1 MAEFKL
7 GRIRFVW
14 KDAWTGSTT
23 YYKDDVISFGGKIY
37 ICVQGHASAA
47 DFFTDLEIVPSKWNL
62 VSDGQTWKG
71 IWTVATTYVYGD
83 IVQYGA
89 RLYIATAVHTSQA
102 TAAAGLEAD
111 IANWDVYAEGLNWK
125 GDWSVATRYI
135 VNDMVKYGGTTYVCN
150 TYHTSAATTTLGLE
164 NDQVKWDT
172 FNQGLD
178 FKTTWI
184 TGAQYKINDVVQ
196 YGAALW
202 ISTAAHT
209 ASALFST
216 DIANWTEFVRGF
228 QFESDW
234 EPLRVYQPGD
244 IVRYGGNQYIALLNH
259 SEKNPYTETA
269 EWQLFTQGIKFLGE
283 WGDDSTQQDYRAG
296 EVVSHGGYTYLCIAD
311 HQNQEP
317 PNVSY
322 WDRLTQGLRWRNIWA
337 DDAEYLLGDL
347 VRYGDNSY
355 ICINQHISEGDDFST
370 ETKVGAGGG
379 AENSRPDLDVT
390 GTYWNIIAVGNEASV
405 LTTKG
410 DLVYYGG
417 AGPARLP
424 VGAEGQVLRVSDQQT
439 PEWAYVGV
447 ADDVYFVATHGADV
461 PAPTNGRTIDKPW
474 KSIRYAAEQVEKGT
488 KNPNAKSLLE
498 INRQFIQRE
507 IVEWTDYQIANTISP
522 YTGSFAYVNDKCERD
537 MGYIV
542 DAIVWDITHGGNVR
556 SREAAL
562 SYINA
567 PGASAYQ
574 NQKTE
579 TVASINYG
587 VSVIASVIAQT
598 APAVNYQT
606 TNGDNSTAIVAQY
619 TDATLI
625 AESVITEITALAKII
640 TDAITA
646 GVDTNVPARLIRNS
660 LIKVATGKYQE
671 VLPIIVPAETC
682 IIGDELRSTAVA
694 PRRASGT
701 TANKFS
707 RNNFTYQLSGNL
719 TPKKDVK
726 YSAKAIERVG
736 AIVGDIVE
744 GITVTGTTGNTQTQ
758 SQLYPLANIQKGHER
773 SAVERLSRMVRRN
786 IDHGVGEKIEARST
800 LPLAAA
806 MATPANGHAR
816 NLLIAN
822 KDFIKAEL
830 IGWIAN
836 QYPNLK
842 YSRTK
847 CSQDTGYI
855 IDSVVYDLTFG
866 GNWQSV
872 NAGEAYY
879 QGAVLQI
886 NSSEKAA
893 TIAAYGELKSLM
905 QTIARNITVTPTYG
919 TGSQVSGTAATVT
932 QSTTIGGLLD
942 DIINIVDNGSGS
954 EAIVYPSITGAS
966 SALQS
971 DSTDL
976 LAQYATIKTSVI
988 DFVNTNFGTYKYNG
1002 AKCRRDSGILQVNSA
1017 YDTALGTNY
1026 NAVRDGISYRRAI
1039 SSYVLNNQLDQT
1051 IGAIKYEKTL
1061 VAALLSDST
1070 AITRNAAYWNEV
1082 VDIIQNNTIDA
1093 ITWSNPGVA
1102 AKTTARTEV
1111 QAARATIIS
1120 NTVGWINSNY
1130 PSLSYNQATCERDLG
1145 YIIDGVSYDI
1155 QYGGNSASIESA
1167 KAYFLG
1173 AVQVLPAGQQA
1184 ATAAA
1189 IIQLSAYIQAEITAG
1204 TESTEANGL
1213 VTIISDVIT
1222 ADSLAGLPTKVYPDY
1237 TWATAA
1243 IDSDADDVIASTTV
1257 VPATL
1262 QYITDTYSGFVY
1274 NHAKCSRDIGY
1285 ILDAA
1290 RIDWCLGTNYASMIA
1305 AYSYLRA
1312 PSTKVVGNQKDATI
1326 AANQY
1331 AGQLAKVTTSEA
1343 AADAQLDAT
1352 MQLVNDI
1359 IYGGANE
1366 ASNTAS
1372 PLFDVASAVR
1382 QLELNKEFIAAEAVA
1397 YVNNYYKDTAT
1408 ATTASSGAI
1417 TVTSTAWLDQNMD
1430 IKFSGTTFGG
1440 VVVGTTYYVKEI
1452 LNATTFTVSATIGG
1466 TALTVTDATGT
1477 LTVEMAYEYS
1487 EVLCKRDVK
1496 SIVEGMKWDLTYSK
1510 NYVREYT
1517 DSVTVT
1523 LPGNYKSKYSARY
1536 YVNSVLG
1543 SQEEDFYYLRNGTG
1557 LRLQTMEGLYG
1568 DLGPASANGTSR
1580 PTGGAYASLDPGW
1593 GPDDTRAWI
1602 TARSPYVQNCTTFGY
1617 GAVGQK
1623 IDGALHNG
1631 GNDSIV
1637 SNDFTQVIS
1646 DGIGAWLLNNGRAE
1660 MVSVFTYYSH
1670 IGYLCETGGRARA
1683 TNGNNSY
1690 GTYGSVA
1697 QGVDPD
1703 ETPVTAIID
1712 NKFQY
1717 NATVGLT
1724 NTDQAGILNLE
1735 YTHAGNDYTEAQIDI
1750 FGAGSNEEIIADEFR
1765 DGAMI
1770 QARVVDDQ
1778 VDGDAGGSSYLIAS
1792 NTAQQG
1798 TTTQLSLAA
1807 TDGNLSTAYPGMKLV
1822 ITGGAGVGQ
1831 YGLIG
1836 TYNSGTKVATVIKET
1851 DGAAGWDHFV
1861 PGTTIITPNSSSTYQ
1876 VEPAISFTV
1885 PAKSATNHTIASNQ
1899 YNDLEFLETAA
1910 QYTALSG
1917 TPSSNGTGATFDV
1930 NRVGLKYYV
1939 SLNAGGSLHTR
1950 LETITIAGTSL
1961 GGATPANDLVITVT
1975 TVTSGAVVDFDISG
1989 LPVGGNYIAVPN
2001 NTAGQYSTDGSTW
2014 SASTFPSSGSG
2025 NWTAV
2030 ASGLQNDGSSV
2041 YKSSAAIAVC
2051 TGSSNTA
2058 VSTNGTTWSAGT
2070 ALPGALNT
2078 ASGQDIAYG
2087 YTGLGVNTFVV
2098 ISESD
2103 NDIAYSLDAGG
2114 TWSLQSAALPNTGF
2128 KAVTYGKGLFV
2139 AVTGGGSTAAA
2150 TSEDGI
2156 TWTARTLPASRDWVD
2171 IAWGNG
2177 RFIAIA
2183 ADNATGAYSMDG
2195 ITWTAL
2201 PIGIASGLPKQITYG
2216 QGMFAVSSTDADG
2229 IAYSEY
2235 GTTPWATQAVTSATG
2250 GYNGIAFGNPNR
2262 TPEFVA
2268 VGTGA
2273 SATNVANCVLGAR
2286 ARGRVSVA
2294 SEKIFA
2300 VRITE
2305 PGSTYASAPTI
2316 TVTDPNNVDDVVI
2329 TARLGNGAL
2338 GTPTVVNPGIGFAT
2352 ATAELNAANSNGNAD
2367 FLQNGSFIAVRRLTE
2382 RPVPGS
2388 NITFASLPN
2397 QYFKLV
2403 NTISFLGTNDG
2414 SYTTFLQVSPSMSI
2428 GDAPVDGDGI
2438 EMRIRFSQVRL
2449 TGHDFLDIG
2458 TGGFVT
2464 TNYPG
2469 TPTVDPDQTKEAFD
2483 ADGGRVFFTATD
2495 QDGNFRVGDLFSI
2508 EQSTGVATLNAEAFN
2523 IAGLQEL
2530 TLGEV
2535 TLGGNSAS
2543 VSEFSTDPFFTANS
2557 DSVVPTQR
2565 AIKAYIE
2572 AQIGGGGA
2580 TLNVNSITAGDIFI
2594 SNNVITT
2601 ASGELINITANMN
2614 FTGSITGLPVAY
2626 NYFLR

>member
-37 ICVQGHASAA
+37 ICVQGHSSAA

-71 IWTVATTYVYGD
+71 TWTTATTYVYGD

-125 GDWSVATRYI
+125 GTWTVSTRYI

-150 TYHTSAATTTLGLE
+150 TYHTSAASDALGLE
-164 NDQVKWDT
+164 NDQSKWDI

-178 FKTTWI
+178 FKTTWS
-184 TGAQYKINDVVQ
+184 TGTQYKINDVVQ

-202 ISTAAHT
+202 ISTSAHT

-216 DIANWTEFVRGF
+216 DIAYWTEFVRGF

-244 IVRYGGNQYIALLNH
+244 IVRYGGNQYIALTNH
-259 SEKNPYTETA
+259 SESNPFTETTD
-269 EWQLFTQGIKFLGE
+269 WQLFTQGIKFLGE

-296 EVVSHGGYTYLCIAD
+296 EVVSHGGYTYLCITD

-317 PNVSY
+317 PNVTY
-322 WDRLTQGLRWRNIWA
+322 WTRLTQGLRWRNTWA

-355 ICINQHISEGDDFST
+355 ICVNQHISEGDDYST

-424 VGAEGQVLRVSDQQT
+424 IGAEGQVLRVSDQQT

-488 KNPNAKSLLE
+488 KNPNARKLLE
-498 INRQFIQRE
+498 LNRQFIQRE
-507 IVEWTDYQIANTISP
+507 IVEWTDNQITNNMAPFT
-522 YTGSFAYVNDKCERD
+522 TSFAYDSAKCERD
-537 MGYIV
+537 MGYII
-542 DAIVWDITHGGNVR
+542 DAAIWDITHGGNVR

-562 SYINA
+562 SYVTDA
-567 PGASAYQ
+567 GQFYTLGQEA
-574 NQKTE
+574 E

-587 VSVIASVIAQT
+587 LTVIASVLAQT

-606 TNGDNSTAIVAQY
+606 LNGDNSTAIVTQH
-619 TDATLI
+619 TDATLL
-625 AESVITEITALAKII
+625 AESVNTEISGLVKIV

-646 GVDTNVPARLIRNS
+646 GVATNIPARLIRNS

-682 IIGDELRSTAVA
+682 IIGDELRSTAVS

-701 TANKFS
+701 TASKLS

-719 TPKKDVK
+719 TPAKDTK
-726 YSAKAIERVG
+726 YSSKAIERVG
-736 AIVGDIVE
+736 AIVGDLVE
-744 GITVTGTTGNTQTQ
+744 GIAVTPTTGNTETQ
-758 SQLYPLANIQKGHER
+758 SALYPFANIDKGHER
-773 SAVERLSRMVRRN
+773 KAVETLARMIRRN
-786 IDHGVGEKIEARST
+786 IDHGVGTKVEARST
-800 LPLAAA
+800 LPLADD
-806 MATPANGHAR
+806 MATPADGHAR

-822 KDFIKAEL
+822 KEFIKAEI
-830 IGWIAN
+830 IGWIAD
-836 QYPNLK
+836 QYPTLK

-847 CSQDTGYI
+847 CMQDTGYI
-855 IDSVVYDLTFG
+855 IDAVVYDLTFG

-886 NSSEKAA
+886 NASEKAA
-893 TIAAYGELKSLM
+893 TIAAYGELKALM
-905 QTIARNITVTPTYG
+905 QTVARNITVTPTYG
-919 TGSQVSGTAATVT
+919 TGSQVAGTAATTT

-966 SALQS
+966 AALQS
-971 DSTDL
+971 DHADIGT
-976 LAQYATIKTSVI
+976 QMATIKSSVTTFI
-988 DFVNTNFGTYKYNG
+988 TANFPSLTYDS
-1002 AKCRRDSGILQVNSA
+1002 AKC
-1017 YDTALGTNY
+1017 
-1026 NAVRDGISYRRAI
+1026 
-1039 SSYVLNNQLDQT
+1039 
-1051 IGAIKYEKTL
+1051 E
-1061 VAALLSDST
+1061 
-1070 AITRNAAYWNEV
+1070 
-1082 VDIIQNNTIDA
+1082 
-1093 ITWSNPGVA
+1093 
-1102 AKTTARTEV
+1102 
-1111 QAARATIIS
+1111 
-1120 NTVGWINSNY
+1120 
-1130 PSLSYNQATCERDLG
+1130 
-1145 YIIDGVSYDI
+1145 
-1155 QYGGNSASIESA
+1155 
-1167 KAYFLG
+1167 
-1173 AVQVLPAGQQA
+1173 
-1184 ATAAA
+1184 
-1189 IIQLSAYIQAEITAG
+1189 
-1204 TESTEANGL
+1204 
-1213 VTIISDVIT
+1213 
-1222 ADSLAGLPTKVYPDY
+1222 
-1237 TWATAA
+1237 
-1243 IDSDADDVIASTTV
+1243 
-1257 VPATL
+1257 
-1262 QYITDTYSGFVY
+1262 
-1274 NHAKCSRDIGY
+1274 RDIGY

-1290 RIDWCLGTNYASMIA
+1290 RYDFCLDTNYASMIA
-1305 AYSYLRA
+1305 AYSYKRA
-1312 PSTKVVGNQKDATI
+1312 PSKKVLGDQKDATI
-1326 AANQY
+1326 ASNEY
-1331 AGQLAKVTTSEA
+1331 ARTLARAVTSEA
-1343 AADAQLDAT
+1343 AAIAQIDNT

-1359 IYGGANE
+1359 IYGGGNE
-1366 ASNTAS
+1366 AANKAS
-1372 PLFDVASAVR
+1372 PDFDVASAIR
-1382 QLELNKEFIAAEAVA
+1382 QLELNKEFIASEAVA

-1408 ATTASSGAI
+1408 ATTDSTDAI
-1417 TVTSTAWLDQNMD
+1417 TITSTAWLEQNMD

-1440 VVVGTTYYVKEI
+1440 ISTSTTYYVKEI
-1452 LNATTFTVSATIGG
+1452 LSATTFTVSTTIGG
-1466 TALTVTDATGT
+1466 TALDVSDATGT
-1477 LTVEMAYEYS
+1477 LTVEMAYEYNA
-1487 EVLCKRDVK
+1487 VLCKRDVRT
-1496 SIVEGMKWDLTYSK
+1496 IVDAMKWDLNYPK

-1517 DSVTVT
+1517 NSITVS
-1523 LPGNYKSKYSARY
+1523 LPANYKSKYCARY
-1536 YVNSVLG
+1536 YVNSVIG

-1593 GPDDTRAWI
+1593 GPADERVWI

-1623 IDGALHNG
+1623 IDGALHDG

-1697 QGVDPD
+1697 EGVDPD

-1778 VDGDAGGSSYLIAS
+1778 EDGDAGGSSYLIAS

-1798 TTTQLSLAA
+1798 TNTQLSLAA

-1831 YGLIG
+1831 YGLID

-1851 DGAAGWDHFV
+1851 DGVAGWDHFV

-1876 VEPAISFTV
+1876 IEPAISFTV
-1885 PAKSATNHTIASNQ
+1885 PAKSATNHSIASNQ
-1899 YNDLEFLETAA
+1899 YNDVEYLETAA

-1917 TPSSNGTGATFDV
+1917 TTSSNGTGATFDV

-1961 GGATPANDLVITVT
+1961 GGATPANDLVITAT

-2087 YTGLGVNTFVV
+2087 YTGVGVNTFVV
-2098 ISESD
+2098 VSESD
-2103 NDIAYSLDAGG
+2103 TDIAYSLDAGG
-2114 TWSLQSAALPNTGF
+2114 TWTLQSAALPNTGF

-2139 AVTGGGSTAAA
+2139 AVTGGGSTSAA

-2171 IAWGNG
+2171 VVWGNG

-2201 PIGIASGLPKQITYG
+2201 TIGLASGLPKQITYG

-2305 PGSTYASAPTI
+2305 PGSTYSSAPTI

-2329 TARLGNGAL
+2329 TARLGDGAL

-2388 NITFASLPN
+2388 NVTFASLPN

-2428 GDAPVDGDGI
+2428 GDAPVNGDAI
-2438 EMRIRFSQVRL
+2438 DMRIRFSQVRL

-2469 TPTVDPDQTKEAFD
+2469 TPTVDPDQTKESFD

>member
-37 ICVQGHASAA
+37 ICVQGHSSAA

-71 IWTVATTYVYGD
+71 TWTTATTYVYGD

-125 GDWSVATRYI
+125 GTWTVSTRYI

-150 TYHTSAATTTLGLE
+150 TYHTSAASDALGLE
-164 NDQVKWDT
+164 NDQSKWDI

-178 FKTTWI
+178 FKTTWS
-184 TGAQYKINDVVQ
+184 TGTQYKINDVVQ

-202 ISTAAHT
+202 ISTSAHT

-216 DIANWTEFVRGF
+216 DIAYWTEFVRGF

-244 IVRYGGNQYIALLNH
+244 IVRYGGNQYIALTNH
-259 SEKNPYTETA
+259 SESNPFTETTD
-269 EWQLFTQGIKFLGE
+269 WQLFTQGIKFLGE

-296 EVVSHGGYTYLCIAD
+296 EVVSHGGYTYLCITD

-317 PNVSY
+317 PNVTY
-322 WDRLTQGLRWRNIWA
+322 WTRLTQGLRWRNTWA

-355 ICINQHISEGDDFST
+355 ICVNQHISEGDDYST

-424 VGAEGQVLRVSDQQT
+424 IGAEGQVLRVSDQQT

-488 KNPNAKSLLE
+488 KNPNSRKLLE
-498 INRQFIQRE
+498 LNRQFIQRE
-507 IVEWTDYQIANTISP
+507 IVEWTDNQITNSVAPFT
-522 YTGSFAYVNDKCERD
+522 TAFAYDSAKCERD
-537 MGYIV
+537 MGYII
-542 DAIVWDITHGGNVR
+542 DAAIWDITHGGNVR

-562 SYINA
+562 SYVTDA
-567 PGASAYQ
+567 GQFYTLGQEA
-574 NQKTE
+574 E

-587 VSVIASVIAQT
+587 LTVIASVLAQT

-606 TNGDNSTAIVAQY
+606 LNGDNSTAIVTQH
-619 TDATLI
+619 TDATLL
-625 AESVITEITALAKII
+625 AESVNTEISGLVKIV

-646 GVDTNVPARLIRNS
+646 GVATNIPARLIRNS

-682 IIGDELRSTAVA
+682 IIGDELRSTAVS

-701 TANKFS
+701 TASKLS

-719 TPKKDVK
+719 TPAKDTK
-726 YSAKAIERVG
+726 YSSKAIERVG
-736 AIVGDIVE
+736 AIVGDLVE
-744 GITVTGTTGNTQTQ
+744 GVTVTPTTGNTETQ
-758 SQLYPLANIQKGHER
+758 SALYPFANIDKGHER
-773 SAVERLSRMVRRN
+773 KAVETLARMIRRN
-786 IDHGVGEKIEARST
+786 IDHGVGTKVEARST
-800 LPLAAA
+800 LPLADD
-806 MATPANGHAR
+806 MGTPADGHAR

-830 IGWIAN
+830 IGWIAD
-836 QYPNLK
+836 QYPTLK

-847 CSQDTGYI
+847 CMQDTGYI

-886 NSSEKAA
+886 NASEKAA
-893 TIAAYGELKSLM
+893 TIAAYGELKALM
-905 QTIARNITVTPTYG
+905 QTVARNITVTPTYG
-919 TGSQVSGTAATVT
+919 TGSQVAGTAATTT

-966 SALQS
+966 AALQS
-971 DSTDL
+971 DHADIGT
-976 LAQYATIKTSVI
+976 QMATIKSSVTTFI
-988 DFVNTNFGTYKYNG
+988 TANFPSLTYDS
-1002 AKCRRDSGILQVNSA
+1002 AKC
-1017 YDTALGTNY
+1017 
-1026 NAVRDGISYRRAI
+1026 
-1039 SSYVLNNQLDQT
+1039 
-1051 IGAIKYEKTL
+1051 E
-1061 VAALLSDST
+1061 
-1070 AITRNAAYWNEV
+1070 
-1082 VDIIQNNTIDA
+1082 
-1093 ITWSNPGVA
+1093 
-1102 AKTTARTEV
+1102 
-1111 QAARATIIS
+1111 
-1120 NTVGWINSNY
+1120 
-1130 PSLSYNQATCERDLG
+1130 
-1145 YIIDGVSYDI
+1145 
-1155 QYGGNSASIESA
+1155 
-1167 KAYFLG
+1167 
-1173 AVQVLPAGQQA
+1173 
-1184 ATAAA
+1184 
-1189 IIQLSAYIQAEITAG
+1189 
-1204 TESTEANGL
+1204 
-1213 VTIISDVIT
+1213 
-1222 ADSLAGLPTKVYPDY
+1222 
-1237 TWATAA
+1237 
-1243 IDSDADDVIASTTV
+1243 
-1257 VPATL
+1257 
-1262 QYITDTYSGFVY
+1262 
-1274 NHAKCSRDIGY
+1274 RDIGY

-1290 RIDWCLGTNYASMIA
+1290 RYDFCLDTNYASMVA
-1305 AYSYLRA
+1305 AYSYKRA
-1312 PSTKVVGNQKDATI
+1312 PSKKVLGDQKDATI
-1326 AANQY
+1326 ASNEY
-1331 AGQLAKVTTSEA
+1331 ARTLARAVTSEA
-1343 AADAQLDAT
+1343 TAIAQIDNT

-1359 IYGGANE
+1359 IYGGGNE
-1366 ASNTAS
+1366 AANKAS
-1372 PLFDVASAVR
+1372 PDFDVASAIR
-1382 QLELNKEFIAAEAVA
+1382 QLELNKEFIASEAVA

-1408 ATTASSGAI
+1408 ATTDSTDAI
-1417 TVTSTAWLDQNMD
+1417 TITSTAWLEQNMD

-1440 VVVGTTYYVKEI
+1440 ISTSTTYYVKEI
-1452 LNATTFTVSATIGG
+1452 LSATTFTVSTTIGG
-1466 TALTVTDATGT
+1466 TALDVSDATGT
-1477 LTVEMAYEYS
+1477 LTVEMAYEYNA
-1487 EVLCKRDVK
+1487 VLCKRDVRT
-1496 SIVEGMKWDLTYSK
+1496 IVDAMKWDLNYPK

-1517 DSVTVT
+1517 NSITVS
-1523 LPGNYKSKYSARY
+1523 LPANYKSKYCARY
-1536 YVNSVLG
+1536 YVNSVIG

-1593 GPDDTRAWI
+1593 GPADERVWI

-1623 IDGALHNG
+1623 IDGALHDG

-1697 QGVDPD
+1697 EGVDPD

-1765 DGAMI
+1765 DGAMM

-1831 YGLIG
+1831 YGLID
-1836 TYNSGTKVATVIKET
+1836 TYNSGTKVATVLKET
-1851 DGAAGWDHFV
+1851 DGTAGWDHFV

-1876 VEPAISFTV
+1876 IEPAISFTV

-1899 YNDLEFLETAA
+1899 YNDVEFLETAA

-1917 TPSSNGTGATFDV
+1917 TTSSNGTGATFDV

-1961 GGATPANDLVITVT
+1961 GGATPANDLVITAT

-2030 ASGLQNDGSSV
+2030 VSGLQNDGSSV

-2087 YTGLGVNTFVV
+2087 YTGVGVNTFVV
-2098 ISESD
+2098 VSESD
-2103 NDIAYSLDAGG
+2103 TDIAYSLDAGG
-2114 TWSLQSAALPNTGF
+2114 TWTLQSAALPNTGF
-2128 KAVTYGKGLFV
+2128 KAITYGKGLFV
-2139 AVTGGGSTAAA
+2139 AVTGGGSTSAA

-2171 IAWGNG
+2171 VVWGNG

-2201 PIGIASGLPKQITYG
+2201 TIGLASGLPKQITYG

-2235 GTTPWATQAVTSATG
+2235 GTTPWTTQAVTSATG

-2305 PGSTYASAPTI
+2305 PGSTYSSAPTI

-2329 TARLGNGAL
+2329 TARLGDGAL
-2338 GTPTVVNPGIGFAT
+2338 GTPTIVAPGIGFAT
-2352 ATAELNAANSNGNAD
+2352 ATAEINAAASNGNAD

-2388 NITFASLPN
+2388 NVTFASLPN

-2428 GDAPVDGDGI
+2428 GDAPVNGDAI
-2438 EMRIRFSQVRL
+2438 DMRIRFSQVRL

-2469 TPTVDPDQTKEAFD
+2469 TPTVDPDQTKESFD

>member
-37 ICVQGHASAA
+37 ICVQGHSSAA

-71 IWTVATTYVYGD
+71 TWTTATTYVYGD

-125 GDWSVATRYI
+125 GTWTVSTRYI

-150 TYHTSAATTTLGLE
+150 TYHTSAASDALGLE
-164 NDQVKWDT
+164 NDQSKWDI

-178 FKTTWI
+178 FKTTWS
-184 TGAQYKINDVVQ
+184 TGTQYKINDVVQ

-202 ISTAAHT
+202 ISTSAHT

-216 DIANWTEFVRGF
+216 DIAYWTEFVRGF

-244 IVRYGGNQYIALLNH
+244 IVRYGGNQYIALTNH
-259 SEKNPYTETA
+259 SESNPFTETTD
-269 EWQLFTQGIKFLGE
+269 WQLFTQGIKFLGE

-296 EVVSHGGYTYLCIAD
+296 EVVSHGGYTYLCITD

-317 PNVSY
+317 PNVTY
-322 WDRLTQGLRWRNIWA
+322 WTRLTQGLRWRNTWA

-355 ICINQHISEGDDFST
+355 ICVNQHISEGDDYST

-424 VGAEGQVLRVSDQQT
+424 IGAEGQVLRVSDQQT

-488 KNPNAKSLLE
+488 KNPNARKLLE
-498 INRQFIQRE
+498 LNRQFIQRE
-507 IVEWTDYQIANTISP
+507 IVEWTDNQITNSVAPFT
-522 YTGSFAYVNDKCERD
+522 TAFAYDSAKCERD
-537 MGYIV
+537 MGYII
-542 DAIVWDITHGGNVR
+542 DAAIWDITHGGNVR

-562 SYINA
+562 SYVTDA
-567 PGASAYQ
+567 GQFYTLGQEA
-574 NQKTE
+574 E

-587 VSVIASVIAQT
+587 LTVIASVLAQT

-606 TNGDNSTAIVAQY
+606 LNGDNSTAIVTQH
-619 TDATLI
+619 TDATLL
-625 AESVITEITALAKII
+625 AESVNTEISGLVKIV

-646 GVDTNVPARLIRNS
+646 GVATNIPARLIRNS

-682 IIGDELRSTAVA
+682 IIGDELRSTAVS

-701 TANKFS
+701 TASKLS

-719 TPKKDVK
+719 TPAKDTK
-726 YSAKAIERVG
+726 YSSKAIERVG
-736 AIVGDIVE
+736 AIVGDLVE
-744 GITVTGTTGNTQTQ
+744 GVTVTPTTGNTETQ
-758 SQLYPLANIQKGHER
+758 SALYPFANIDKGHER
-773 SAVERLSRMVRRN
+773 KAVETLARMIRRN
-786 IDHGVGEKIEARST
+786 IDHGVGTKVEARST
-800 LPLAAA
+800 LPLADD
-806 MATPANGHAR
+806 MGTPADGHAR

-830 IGWIAN
+830 IGWIAD
-836 QYPNLK
+836 QYPTLK

-847 CSQDTGYI
+847 CMQDTGYI

-886 NSSEKAA
+886 NASEKAA
-893 TIAAYGELKSLM
+893 TIAAYGELKALM
-905 QTIARNITVTPTYG
+905 QTVARNITVTPTYG
-919 TGSQVSGTAATVT
+919 TGSQVAGTAATTT

-966 SALQS
+966 AALQS
-971 DSTDL
+971 DHADIGT
-976 LAQYATIKTSVI
+976 QMATIKSSVTTFI
-988 DFVNTNFGTYKYNG
+988 TANFPSLTYDS
-1002 AKCRRDSGILQVNSA
+1002 AKC
-1017 YDTALGTNY
+1017 
-1026 NAVRDGISYRRAI
+1026 
-1039 SSYVLNNQLDQT
+1039 
-1051 IGAIKYEKTL
+1051 E
-1061 VAALLSDST
+1061 
-1070 AITRNAAYWNEV
+1070 
-1082 VDIIQNNTIDA
+1082 
-1093 ITWSNPGVA
+1093 
-1102 AKTTARTEV
+1102 
-1111 QAARATIIS
+1111 
-1120 NTVGWINSNY
+1120 
-1130 PSLSYNQATCERDLG
+1130 
-1145 YIIDGVSYDI
+1145 
-1155 QYGGNSASIESA
+1155 
-1167 KAYFLG
+1167 
-1173 AVQVLPAGQQA
+1173 
-1184 ATAAA
+1184 
-1189 IIQLSAYIQAEITAG
+1189 
-1204 TESTEANGL
+1204 
-1213 VTIISDVIT
+1213 
-1222 ADSLAGLPTKVYPDY
+1222 
-1237 TWATAA
+1237 
-1243 IDSDADDVIASTTV
+1243 
-1257 VPATL
+1257 
-1262 QYITDTYSGFVY
+1262 
-1274 NHAKCSRDIGY
+1274 RDIGY

-1290 RIDWCLGTNYASMIA
+1290 RYDFCLDTNYASMVA
-1305 AYSYLRA
+1305 AYSYKRA
-1312 PSTKVVGNQKDATI
+1312 PSKKVLGDQKDATI
-1326 AANQY
+1326 ASNEY
-1331 AGQLAKVTTSEA
+1331 ARTLARAVTSEA
-1343 AADAQLDAT
+1343 TAIAQIDNT

-1359 IYGGANE
+1359 IYGGGNE
-1366 ASNTAS
+1366 AANKAS
-1372 PLFDVASAVR
+1372 PDFDVASAIR
-1382 QLELNKEFIAAEAVA
+1382 QLELNKEFIASEAVA

-1408 ATTASSGAI
+1408 ATTDSTDAI
-1417 TVTSTAWLDQNMD
+1417 TITSTAWLEQNMD

-1440 VVVGTTYYVKEI
+1440 ISTSTTYYVKEI
-1452 LNATTFTVSATIGG
+1452 LSATTFTVSTTIGG
-1466 TALTVTDATGT
+1466 TALDVSDATGT
-1477 LTVEMAYEYS
+1477 LTVEMAYEYNA
-1487 EVLCKRDVK
+1487 VLCKRDVRT
-1496 SIVEGMKWDLTYSK
+1496 IVDAMKWDLNYPK

-1517 DSVTVT
+1517 NSITVS
-1523 LPGNYKSKYSARY
+1523 LPANYKSKYCARY
-1536 YVNSVLG
+1536 YVNSVIG

-1593 GPDDTRAWI
+1593 GPADERVWI

-1623 IDGALHNG
+1623 IDGALHDG

-1697 QGVDPD
+1697 EGVDPD

-1765 DGAMI
+1765 DGAMM

-1831 YGLIG
+1831 YGLID
-1836 TYNSGTKVATVIKET
+1836 TYNSGTKVATVLKET
-1851 DGAAGWDHFV
+1851 DGTAGWDHFV

-1876 VEPAISFTV
+1876 IEPAISFTV

-1899 YNDLEFLETAA
+1899 YNDVEFLETAA

-1917 TPSSNGTGATFDV
+1917 TTSSNGTGATFDV

-1961 GGATPANDLVITVT
+1961 GGATPANDLVITAT

-2087 YTGLGVNTFVV
+2087 YTGVGVNTFVV
-2098 ISESD
+2098 VSESD
-2103 NDIAYSLDAGG
+2103 TDIAYSLDAGG
-2114 TWSLQSAALPNTGF
+2114 TWTLQSAALPNTGF
-2128 KAVTYGKGLFV
+2128 KAITYGKGLFV
-2139 AVTGGGSTAAA
+2139 AVTGGGSTSAA

-2171 IAWGNG
+2171 VAWGNG

-2201 PIGIASGLPKQITYG
+2201 TIGLASGLPKQITYG

-2235 GTTPWATQAVTSATG
+2235 GTTPWTTQAVTSATG

-2305 PGSTYASAPTI
+2305 PGSTYSSAPTV

-2329 TARLGNGAL
+2329 TARLGDGAL
-2338 GTPTVVNPGIGFAT
+2338 GTPTIVAPGIGFAT
-2352 ATAELNAANSNGNAD
+2352 ATAEINAAASNGNAD

-2388 NITFASLPN
+2388 NVTFASLPN

-2428 GDAPVDGDGI
+2428 GDAPVNGDAI
-2438 EMRIRFSQVRL
+2438 DMRIRFSQVRL

-2469 TPTVDPDQTKEAFD
+2469 TPTVNPDQTKESFD

>member
-1 MAEFKL
+1 
-7 GRIRFVW
+7 
-14 KDAWTGSTT
+14 
-23 YYKDDVISFGGKIY
+23 
-37 ICVQGHASAA
+37 
-47 DFFTDLEIVPSKWNL
+47 
-62 VSDGQTWKG
+62 
-71 IWTVATTYVYGD
+71 
-83 IVQYGA
+83 
-89 RLYIATAVHTSQA
+89 LYIATAVHTSQA

-125 GDWSVATRYI
+125 GTWTVNTRYI

-150 TYHTSAATTTLGLE
+150 TYHTSAASDALGLE
-164 NDQVKWDT
+164 NDQSKWDI

-178 FKTTWI
+178 FKTTWS
-184 TGAQYKINDVVQ
+184 TGTQYKINDVVQ

-202 ISTAAHT
+202 ISTSAHT

-216 DIANWTEFVRGF
+216 DIAYWTEFVRGF

-244 IVRYGGNQYIALLNH
+244 IVRYGGNQYIALTNH
-259 SEKNPYTETA
+259 SESNPFTETTD
-269 EWQLFTQGIKFLGE
+269 WQLFTQGIKFLGE

-296 EVVSHGGYTYLCIAD
+296 EVVSHGGYTYLCITD

-317 PNVSY
+317 PNVTY
-322 WDRLTQGLRWRNIWA
+322 WTRLTQGLRWRNTWA

-355 ICINQHISEGDDFST
+355 ICVNQHISEGDDYST

-424 VGAEGQVLRVSDQQT
+424 IGAEGQVLRVSDQQT

-488 KNPNAKSLLE
+488 KNPNSRKLLE
-498 INRQFIQRE
+498 LNRQFIQRE
-507 IVEWTDYQIANTISP
+507 IVEWTDNQITNSVAPFT
-522 YTGSFAYVNDKCERD
+522 TAFAYDSAKCERD
-537 MGYIV
+537 MGYII
-542 DAIVWDITHGGNVR
+542 DAAIWDITHGGNVR

-562 SYINA
+562 SYVTDA
-567 PGASAYQ
+567 GQFYTLGQEA
-574 NQKTE
+574 E

-587 VSVIASVIAQT
+587 LTVIASVLAQT

-606 TNGDNSTAIVAQY
+606 LNGDNSTAIVTQH
-619 TDATLI
+619 TDATLL
-625 AESVITEITALAKII
+625 AESVNTEISGLVKIV

-646 GVDTNVPARLIRNS
+646 GVATNIPARLIRNS

-682 IIGDELRSTAVA
+682 IIGDELRSTAVS

-701 TANKFS
+701 TASKLS

-719 TPKKDVK
+719 TPAKDTK
-726 YSAKAIERVG
+726 YSSKAIERVG
-736 AIVGDIVE
+736 AIVGDLVE
-744 GITVTGTTGNTQTQ
+744 GVTVTPTTGNTETQ
-758 SQLYPLANIQKGHER
+758 SALYPFANIDKGHER
-773 SAVERLSRMVRRN
+773 KAVETLARMIRRN
-786 IDHGVGEKIEARST
+786 IDHGVGTKVEARST
-800 LPLAAA
+800 LPLADD
-806 MATPANGHAR
+806 MGTPADGHAR

-830 IGWIAN
+830 IGWIAD
-836 QYPNLK
+836 QYPTLK

-847 CSQDTGYI
+847 CMQDTGYI

-886 NSSEKAA
+886 NASEKAA
-893 TIAAYGELKSLM
+893 TIAAYGELKALM
-905 QTIARNITVTPTYG
+905 QTVARNITVTPTYG
-919 TGSQVSGTAATVT
+919 TGSQVAGTAATTT

-966 SALQS
+966 AALQS
-971 DSTDL
+971 DHADIGT
-976 LAQYATIKTSVI
+976 QMATIKSSVTTFI
-988 DFVNTNFGTYKYNG
+988 TANFPSLTYDS
-1002 AKCRRDSGILQVNSA
+1002 AKC
-1017 YDTALGTNY
+1017 
-1026 NAVRDGISYRRAI
+1026 
-1039 SSYVLNNQLDQT
+1039 
-1051 IGAIKYEKTL
+1051 E
-1061 VAALLSDST
+1061 
-1070 AITRNAAYWNEV
+1070 
-1082 VDIIQNNTIDA
+1082 
-1093 ITWSNPGVA
+1093 
-1102 AKTTARTEV
+1102 
-1111 QAARATIIS
+1111 
-1120 NTVGWINSNY
+1120 
-1130 PSLSYNQATCERDLG
+1130 
-1145 YIIDGVSYDI
+1145 
-1155 QYGGNSASIESA
+1155 
-1167 KAYFLG
+1167 
-1173 AVQVLPAGQQA
+1173 
-1184 ATAAA
+1184 
-1189 IIQLSAYIQAEITAG
+1189 
-1204 TESTEANGL
+1204 
-1213 VTIISDVIT
+1213 
-1222 ADSLAGLPTKVYPDY
+1222 
-1237 TWATAA
+1237 
-1243 IDSDADDVIASTTV
+1243 
-1257 VPATL
+1257 
-1262 QYITDTYSGFVY
+1262 
-1274 NHAKCSRDIGY
+1274 RDIGY

-1290 RIDWCLGTNYASMIA
+1290 RYDFCLDTNYASMVA
-1305 AYSYLRA
+1305 AYSYKRA
-1312 PSTKVVGNQKDATI
+1312 PSKKVLGDQKDATI
-1326 AANQY
+1326 ASNEY
-1331 AGQLAKVTTSEA
+1331 ARTLARAVTSEA
-1343 AADAQLDAT
+1343 TAIAQIDNT

-1359 IYGGANE
+1359 IYGGGNE
-1366 ASNTAS
+1366 AANKAS
-1372 PLFDVASAVR
+1372 PDFDVASAIR
-1382 QLELNKEFIAAEAVA
+1382 QLELNKEFIASEAVA

-1408 ATTASSGAI
+1408 ATTDSTDAI
-1417 TVTSTAWLDQNMD
+1417 TITSTAWLEQNMD

-1440 VVVGTTYYVKEI
+1440 ISTSTTYYVKEI
-1452 LNATTFTVSATIGG
+1452 LSATTFTVSTTIGG
-1466 TALTVTDATGT
+1466 TALDVSDATGT
-1477 LTVEMAYEYS
+1477 LTVEMAYEYNA
-1487 EVLCKRDVK
+1487 VLCKRDVRT
-1496 SIVEGMKWDLTYSK
+1496 IVDAMKWDLNYPK

-1517 DSVTVT
+1517 NSITVS
-1523 LPGNYKSKYSARY
+1523 LPANYKSKYCARY
-1536 YVNSVLG
+1536 YVNSVIG

-1593 GPDDTRAWI
+1593 GPADERVWI

-1623 IDGALHNG
+1623 IDGALHDG

-1697 QGVDPD
+1697 EGVDPD

-1765 DGAMI
+1765 DGAMM

-1831 YGLIG
+1831 YGLID
-1836 TYNSGTKVATVIKET
+1836 TYNSGTKVATVLKET
-1851 DGAAGWDHFV
+1851 DGTAGWDHFV

-1876 VEPAISFTV
+1876 IEPAISFTV

-1899 YNDLEFLETAA
+1899 YNDVEFLETAA

-1917 TPSSNGTGATFDV
+1917 TASSNGTGATFDV

-1939 SLNAGGSLHTR
+1939 ALNAGGTLHTR

-1961 GGATPANDLVITVT
+1961 GGATPANDLVITAT

-2030 ASGLQNDGSSV
+2030 VSGLQNDGSSV

-2087 YTGLGVNTFVV
+2087 YTGVGVNTFVV
-2098 ISESD
+2098 VSESD
-2103 NDIAYSLDAGG
+2103 TDIAYSLDAGG
-2114 TWSLQSAALPNTGF
+2114 TWTLQSAALPNTGF
-2128 KAVTYGKGLFV
+2128 KAITYGKGLFV
-2139 AVTGGGSTAAA
+2139 AVTGGGSTSAA

-2171 IAWGNG
+2171 VVWGNG

-2201 PIGIASGLPKQITYG
+2201 TIGLASGLPKQITYG

-2235 GTTPWATQAVTSATG
+2235 GTTPWTTQAVTSATG

-2305 PGSTYASAPTI
+2305 PGSTYSSAPTI

-2329 TARLGNGAL
+2329 TARLGDGAL

-2388 NITFASLPN
+2388 NVTFASLPN

-2428 GDAPVDGDGI
+2428 GDAPVNGDAI
-2438 EMRIRFSQVRL
+2438 DMRIRFSQVRL

-2469 TPTVDPDQTKEAFD
+2469 TPTVDPDQTKESFD

>member
-1 MAEFKL
+1 
-7 GRIRFVW
+7 
-14 KDAWTGSTT
+14 
-23 YYKDDVISFGGKIY
+23 
-37 ICVQGHASAA
+37 
-47 DFFTDLEIVPSKWNL
+47 
-62 VSDGQTWKG
+62 
-71 IWTVATTYVYGD
+71 
-83 IVQYGA
+83 
-89 RLYIATAVHTSQA
+89 
-102 TAAAGLEAD
+102 
-111 IANWDVYAEGLNWK
+111 
-125 GDWSVATRYI
+125 
-135 VNDMVKYGGTTYVCN
+135 
-150 TYHTSAATTTLGLE
+150 
-164 NDQVKWDT
+164 
-172 FNQGLD
+172 
-178 FKTTWI
+178 
-184 TGAQYKINDVVQ
+184 
-196 YGAALW
+196 
-202 ISTAAHT
+202 
-209 ASALFST
+209 
-216 DIANWTEFVRGF
+216 
-228 QFESDW
+228 
-234 EPLRVYQPGD
+234 
-244 IVRYGGNQYIALLNH
+244 
-259 SEKNPYTETA
+259 
-269 EWQLFTQGIKFLGE
+269 
-283 WGDDSTQQDYRAG
+283 
-296 EVVSHGGYTYLCIAD
+296 
-311 HQNQEP
+311 
-317 PNVSY
+317 
-322 WDRLTQGLRWRNIWA
+322 
-337 DDAEYLLGDL
+337 
-347 VRYGDNSY
+347 
-355 ICINQHISEGDDFST
+355 
-370 ETKVGAGGG
+370 
-379 AENSRPDLDVT
+379 
-390 GTYWNIIAVGNEASV
+390 V

-424 VGAEGQVLRVSDQQT
+424 IGAEGQVLRVSDQQT

-488 KNPNAKSLLE
+488 KNPNARKLLE
-498 INRQFIQRE
+498 LNRQFIQRE
-507 IVEWTDYQIANTISP
+507 IVEWTDNQITNNMAPFT
-522 YTGSFAYVNDKCERD
+522 TSFAYDSAKCERD
-537 MGYIV
+537 MGYII
-542 DAIVWDITHGGNVR
+542 DAAIWDITHGGNVR

-562 SYINA
+562 SYVTDA
-567 PGASAYQ
+567 GQFYTLGQEA
-574 NQKTE
+574 E

-587 VSVIASVIAQT
+587 LTVIASVLAQT

-606 TNGDNSTAIVAQY
+606 LNGDNSTAIVTQH

-625 AESVITEITALAKII
+625 AESVNTEISGLVKIV

-646 GVDTNVPARLIRNS
+646 GVATNIPARLIRNS

-671 VLPIIVPAETC
+671 VLPIIVPAECC
-682 IIGDELRSTAVA
+682 IIGDELRSTAVS

-701 TANKFS
+701 TASKLS
-707 RNNFTYQLSGNL
+707 RNNFTYELSGNL
-719 TPKKDVK
+719 TPAKDTK
-726 YSAKAIERVG
+726 YSSKAIERVG
-736 AIVGDIVE
+736 AIVGDLVE
-744 GITVTGTTGNTQTQ
+744 GIAVTPTTGNTETQ
-758 SQLYPLANIQKGHER
+758 SALYPFANIDKGHER
-773 SAVERLSRMVRRN
+773 KAVETLARMIRRN
-786 IDHGVGEKIEARST
+786 IDHGVGTKVEARST
-800 LPLAAA
+800 LPLADD
-806 MATPANGHAR
+806 MATPADGHAR

-822 KDFIKAEL
+822 KEFIKAEI
-830 IGWIAN
+830 IGWIAD
-836 QYPNLK
+836 QYPTLK

-847 CSQDTGYI
+847 CMQDTGYI
-855 IDSVVYDLTFG
+855 IDAVVYDLTFG

-886 NSSEKAA
+886 NASEKAA
-893 TIAAYGELKSLM
+893 TIAAYGELKAIM
-905 QTIARNITVTPTYG
+905 QTVARNITVTPTYG
-919 TGSQVSGTAATVT
+919 TGSQVSGTAATIT

-954 EAIVYPSITGAS
+954 ETIVYPSITGAS
-966 SALQS
+966 AALQS
-971 DSTDL
+971 DHADIGTNM
-976 LAQYATIKTSVI
+976 ATIKSSVTTFI
-988 DFVNTNFGTYKYNG
+988 TANFPSLTYDS
-1002 AKCRRDSGILQVNSA
+1002 AKC
-1017 YDTALGTNY
+1017 
-1026 NAVRDGISYRRAI
+1026 
-1039 SSYVLNNQLDQT
+1039 
-1051 IGAIKYEKTL
+1051 E
-1061 VAALLSDST
+1061 
-1070 AITRNAAYWNEV
+1070 
-1082 VDIIQNNTIDA
+1082 
-1093 ITWSNPGVA
+1093 
-1102 AKTTARTEV
+1102 
-1111 QAARATIIS
+1111 
-1120 NTVGWINSNY
+1120 
-1130 PSLSYNQATCERDLG
+1130 
-1145 YIIDGVSYDI
+1145 
-1155 QYGGNSASIESA
+1155 
-1167 KAYFLG
+1167 
-1173 AVQVLPAGQQA
+1173 
-1184 ATAAA
+1184 
-1189 IIQLSAYIQAEITAG
+1189 
-1204 TESTEANGL
+1204 
-1213 VTIISDVIT
+1213 
-1222 ADSLAGLPTKVYPDY
+1222 
-1237 TWATAA
+1237 
-1243 IDSDADDVIASTTV
+1243 
-1257 VPATL
+1257 
-1262 QYITDTYSGFVY
+1262 
-1274 NHAKCSRDIGY
+1274 RDIGY

-1290 RIDWCLGTNYASMIA
+1290 RYDFCLDTNYASMIA
-1305 AYSYLRA
+1305 AYSYKRA
-1312 PSTKVVGNQKDATI
+1312 PSKKVLGDQKDATI
-1326 AANQY
+1326 ASNEY
-1331 AGQLAKVTTSEA
+1331 ARTLARAVTSEA
-1343 AADAQLDAT
+1343 AAIAQIDNT

-1359 IYGGANE
+1359 IYGGGNE
-1366 ASNTAS
+1366 AANKAS
-1372 PLFDVASAVR
+1372 PDFDVASAIR
-1382 QLELNKEFIAAEAVA
+1382 QLELNKEFIASEAVA

-1408 ATTASSGAI
+1408 ATTDATDAI
-1417 TVTSTAWLDQNMD
+1417 TITSTAWLEQNMD

-1440 VVVGTTYYVKEI
+1440 ISTSTTYYVKEI
-1452 LNATTFTVSATIGG
+1452 LSATTFTVSTTIGG
-1466 TALTVTDATGT
+1466 TALDVSDATGT
-1477 LTVEMAYEYS
+1477 LTVEMAYEYNA
-1487 EVLCKRDVK
+1487 VLCKRDVRT
-1496 SIVEGMKWDLTYSK
+1496 IVDAMKWDLNYPK

-1517 DSVTVT
+1517 NSITVS
-1523 LPGNYKSKYSARY
+1523 LPANYKSKYCARY
-1536 YVNSVLG
+1536 YVNSVIG

-1593 GPDDTRAWI
+1593 GPADERVWI

-1623 IDGALHNG
+1623 IDGALHDG

-1697 QGVDPD
+1697 EGVDPD

-1750 FGAGSNEEIIADEFR
+1750 FGAGSNEEVLADEFR

-1778 VDGDAGGSSYLIAS
+1778 EDGDAGGSSYLIAS

-1798 TTTQLSLAA
+1798 TNTQLSLAA

-1831 YGLIG
+1831 YGLID

-1851 DGAAGWDHFV
+1851 DGTAGWDHFV

-1876 VEPAISFTV
+1876 IEPAISFTV
-1885 PAKSATNHTIASNQ
+1885 PAKSATNHSIASNQ
-1899 YNDLEFLETAA
+1899 YNDVEYLETAA

-1917 TPSSNGTGATFDV
+1917 TTSSNGTGATFDV

-1961 GGATPANDLVITVT
+1961 GGATPANDLVITAT

-2078 ASGQDIAYG
+2078 ASGQDIAFG
-2087 YTGLGVNTFVV
+2087 YTGLGINTFVV
-2098 ISESD
+2098 VSESD
-2103 NDIAYSLDAGG
+2103 TDIAYSLDAGG
-2114 TWSLQSAALPNTGF
+2114 TWTLQSAALPNTGF

-2139 AVTGGGSTAAA
+2139 AVTGGGSTSAA

-2156 TWTARTLPASRDWVD
+2156 TWTSRTLPASRDWVD
-2171 IAWGNG
+2171 VVWGNG

-2183 ADNATGAYSMDG
+2183 ADSATGAYSMDG

-2201 PIGIASGLPKQITYG
+2201 TIGLASGLPKQITYG

-2305 PGSTYASAPTI
+2305 PGSTYSSAPTV

-2329 TARLGNGAL
+2329 TARLGDGAL
-2338 GTPTVVNPGIGFAT
+2338 GTPTIVAPGIGFAT
-2352 ATAELNAANSNGNAD
+2352 ATAEINAAASNGNAD

-2388 NITFASLPN
+2388 NVTFASLPN

-2414 SYTTFLQVSPSMSI
+2414 SYTTFLQISPNMTI
-2428 GDAPVDGDGI
+2428 GDAPIDGDAV

-2469 TPTVDPDQTKEAFD
+2469 TPTVDPDQTKESFD

>member
-37 ICVQGHASAA
+37 ICVQGHSSAA

-71 IWTVATTYVYGD
+71 TWTTATTYVYGD

-125 GDWSVATRYI
+125 GTWTVSTRYI

-150 TYHTSAATTTLGLE
+150 TYHTSAASDALGLE
-164 NDQVKWDT
+164 NDQSKWDI

-178 FKTTWI
+178 FKTTWS
-184 TGAQYKINDVVQ
+184 TGTQYKINDVVQ

-202 ISTAAHT
+202 ISTSAHT

-216 DIANWTEFVRGF
+216 DIAYWTEFVRGF

-244 IVRYGGNQYIALLNH
+244 IVRYGGNQYIALTNH
-259 SEKNPYTETA
+259 SESNPFTETTD
-269 EWQLFTQGIKFLGE
+269 WQLFTQGIKFLGE

-296 EVVSHGGYTYLCIAD
+296 EVVSHGGYTYLCITD

-317 PNVSY
+317 PNVTY
-322 WDRLTQGLRWRNIWA
+322 WTRLTQGLRWRNTWA

-355 ICINQHISEGDDFST
+355 ICVNQHISEGDDYST

-424 VGAEGQVLRVSDQQT
+424 IGAEGQVLRVSDQQT

-488 KNPNAKSLLE
+488 KNPNARKLLE
-498 INRQFIQRE
+498 LNRQFIQRE
-507 IVEWTDYQIANTISP
+507 IVEWTDNQITNSVAPFT
-522 YTGSFAYVNDKCERD
+522 TAFAYDSAKCERD
-537 MGYIV
+537 MGYII
-542 DAIVWDITHGGNVR
+542 DAAIWDITHGGNVR

-562 SYINA
+562 SYVTDA
-567 PGASAYQ
+567 GQFYTLGQEA
-574 NQKTE
+574 E

-587 VSVIASVIAQT
+587 LTVIASVLAQT

-606 TNGDNSTAIVAQY
+606 LNGDNSTAIVTQH
-619 TDATLI
+619 TDATLL
-625 AESVITEITALAKII
+625 AESVNTEISGLVKIV

-646 GVDTNVPARLIRNS
+646 GVATNIPARLIRNS

-682 IIGDELRSTAVA
+682 IIGDELRSTAVS

-701 TANKFS
+701 TASKLS

-719 TPKKDVK
+719 TPAKDTK
-726 YSAKAIERVG
+726 YSSKAIERVG
-736 AIVGDIVE
+736 AIVGDLVE
-744 GITVTGTTGNTQTQ
+744 GVTVTPTTGNTETQ
-758 SQLYPLANIQKGHER
+758 SALYPFANIDKGHER
-773 SAVERLSRMVRRN
+773 KAVETLARMIRRN
-786 IDHGVGEKIEARST
+786 IDHGVGTKVEARST
-800 LPLAAA
+800 LPLADD
-806 MATPANGHAR
+806 MGTPADGHAR

-830 IGWIAN
+830 IGWIAD
-836 QYPNLK
+836 QYPTLK

-847 CSQDTGYI
+847 CMQDTGYI

-886 NSSEKAA
+886 NASEKAA
-893 TIAAYGELKSLM
+893 TIAAYGELKALM
-905 QTIARNITVTPTYG
+905 QTVARNITVTPTYG
-919 TGSQVSGTAATVT
+919 TGSQVAGTAATTT

-966 SALQS
+966 AALQS
-971 DSTDL
+971 DHADIGT
-976 LAQYATIKTSVI
+976 QMATIKSSVTTFI
-988 DFVNTNFGTYKYNG
+988 TANFPSLTYDS
-1002 AKCRRDSGILQVNSA
+1002 AKC
-1017 YDTALGTNY
+1017 
-1026 NAVRDGISYRRAI
+1026 
-1039 SSYVLNNQLDQT
+1039 
-1051 IGAIKYEKTL
+1051 E
-1061 VAALLSDST
+1061 
-1070 AITRNAAYWNEV
+1070 
-1082 VDIIQNNTIDA
+1082 
-1093 ITWSNPGVA
+1093 
-1102 AKTTARTEV
+1102 
-1111 QAARATIIS
+1111 
-1120 NTVGWINSNY
+1120 
-1130 PSLSYNQATCERDLG
+1130 
-1145 YIIDGVSYDI
+1145 
-1155 QYGGNSASIESA
+1155 
-1167 KAYFLG
+1167 
-1173 AVQVLPAGQQA
+1173 
-1184 ATAAA
+1184 
-1189 IIQLSAYIQAEITAG
+1189 
-1204 TESTEANGL
+1204 
-1213 VTIISDVIT
+1213 
-1222 ADSLAGLPTKVYPDY
+1222 
-1237 TWATAA
+1237 
-1243 IDSDADDVIASTTV
+1243 
-1257 VPATL
+1257 
-1262 QYITDTYSGFVY
+1262 
-1274 NHAKCSRDIGY
+1274 RDIGY

-1290 RIDWCLGTNYASMIA
+1290 RYDFCLDTNYASMVA
-1305 AYSYLRA
+1305 AYSYKRA
-1312 PSTKVVGNQKDATI
+1312 PSKKVLGDQKDATI
-1326 AANQY
+1326 ASNEY
-1331 AGQLAKVTTSEA
+1331 ARTLARAVTSEA
-1343 AADAQLDAT
+1343 TAIAQIDNT

-1359 IYGGANE
+1359 IYGGGNE
-1366 ASNTAS
+1366 AANKAS
-1372 PLFDVASAVR
+1372 PDFDVASAIR
-1382 QLELNKEFIAAEAVA
+1382 QLELNKEFIASEAVA

-1408 ATTASSGAI
+1408 ATTDSTDAI
-1417 TVTSTAWLDQNMD
+1417 TITSTAWLEQNMD

-1440 VVVGTTYYVKEI
+1440 ISTSTTYYVKEI
-1452 LNATTFTVSATIGG
+1452 LSATTFTVSTTIGG
-1466 TALTVTDATGT
+1466 TALDVSDATGT
-1477 LTVEMAYEYS
+1477 LTVEMAYEYNA
-1487 EVLCKRDVK
+1487 VLCKRDVRT
-1496 SIVEGMKWDLTYSK
+1496 IVDAMKWDLNYPK

-1517 DSVTVT
+1517 NSITVS
-1523 LPGNYKSKYSARY
+1523 LPANYKSKYCARY
-1536 YVNSVLG
+1536 YVNSVIG

-1593 GPDDTRAWI
+1593 GPADERVWI

-1623 IDGALHNG
+1623 IDGALHDG

-1697 QGVDPD
+1697 EGVDPD

-1765 DGAMI
+1765 DGAMM

-1831 YGLIG
+1831 YGLID

-1851 DGAAGWDHFV
+1851 DGTAGWDHFV

-1876 VEPAISFTV
+1876 IEPAISFTV

-1899 YNDLEFLETAA
+1899 YNDVEFLETAA

-1917 TPSSNGTGATFDV
+1917 TTSSNGTGATFDV

-1961 GGATPANDLVITVT
+1961 GGATPANDLVITAT

-2030 ASGLQNDGSSV
+2030 VSGLQNDGSSV

-2087 YTGLGVNTFVV
+2087 YTGVGVNTFVV
-2098 ISESD
+2098 VSESD
-2103 NDIAYSLDAGG
+2103 TDIAYSLDAGG
-2114 TWSLQSAALPNTGF
+2114 TWTLQSAALPNTGF
-2128 KAVTYGKGLFV
+2128 KAITYGKGLFV
-2139 AVTGGGSTAAA
+2139 AVTGGGSTSAA

-2171 IAWGNG
+2171 VVWGNG

-2201 PIGIASGLPKQITYG
+2201 TIGLASGLPKQITYG

-2235 GTTPWATQAVTSATG
+2235 GTTPWTTQAVTSATG

-2305 PGSTYASAPTI
+2305 PGSTYSSAPTV

-2329 TARLGNGAL
+2329 TARLGDGAL

-2388 NITFASLPN
+2388 NVTFASLPN

-2428 GDAPVDGDGI
+2428 GDAPVNGDAI
-2438 EMRIRFSQVRL
+2438 DMRIRFSQVRL

-2469 TPTVDPDQTKEAFD
+2469 TPTVDPDQTKESFD

>member
-37 ICVQGHASAA
+37 ICVQGHSSAA

-71 IWTVATTYVYGD
+71 TWTTATTYVYGD

-125 GDWSVATRYI
+125 GTWTVSTRYI

-150 TYHTSAATTTLGLE
+150 TYHTSAASDALGLE
-164 NDQVKWDT
+164 NDQSKWDI

-178 FKTTWI
+178 FKTTWS
-184 TGAQYKINDVVQ
+184 TGTQYKINDVVQ

-202 ISTAAHT
+202 ISTSAHT

-216 DIANWTEFVRGF
+216 DIAYWTEFVRGF

-244 IVRYGGNQYIALLNH
+244 IVRYGGNQYIALTNH
-259 SEKNPYTETA
+259 SESNPFTETTD
-269 EWQLFTQGIKFLGE
+269 WQLFTQGIKFLGE

-296 EVVSHGGYTYLCIAD
+296 EVVSHGGYTYLCITD

-317 PNVSY
+317 PNVTY
-322 WDRLTQGLRWRNIWA
+322 WTRLTQGLRWRNTWA

-355 ICINQHISEGDDFST
+355 ICVNQHISEGDDYST

-424 VGAEGQVLRVSDQQT
+424 IGAEGQVLRVSDQQT

-488 KNPNAKSLLE
+488 KNPNSRKLLE
-498 INRQFIQRE
+498 LNRQFIQRE
-507 IVEWTDYQIANTISP
+507 IVEWTDNQITNSVAPFT
-522 YTGSFAYVNDKCERD
+522 TAFAYDSAKCERD
-537 MGYIV
+537 MGYII
-542 DAIVWDITHGGNVR
+542 DAAIWDITHGGNVR

-562 SYINA
+562 SYVTDA
-567 PGASAYQ
+567 GQFYTLGQEA
-574 NQKTE
+574 E

-587 VSVIASVIAQT
+587 LTVIASVLAQT

-606 TNGDNSTAIVAQY
+606 LNGDNSTAIVTQH
-619 TDATLI
+619 TDATLL
-625 AESVITEITALAKII
+625 AESVNTEISGLVKIV

-646 GVDTNVPARLIRNS
+646 GVATNIPARLIRNS

-682 IIGDELRSTAVA
+682 IIGDELRSTAVS

-701 TANKFS
+701 TASKLS

-719 TPKKDVK
+719 TPAKDTK
-726 YSAKAIERVG
+726 YSSKAIERVG
-736 AIVGDIVE
+736 AIVGDLVE
-744 GITVTGTTGNTQTQ
+744 GVTVTPTTGNTETQ
-758 SQLYPLANIQKGHER
+758 SALYPFANIDKGHER
-773 SAVERLSRMVRRN
+773 KAVETLARMIRRN
-786 IDHGVGEKIEARST
+786 IDHGVGTKVEARST
-800 LPLAAA
+800 LPLADD
-806 MATPANGHAR
+806 MGTPADGHAR

-830 IGWIAN
+830 IGWIAD
-836 QYPNLK
+836 QYPTLK

-847 CSQDTGYI
+847 CMQDTGYI

-886 NSSEKAA
+886 NASEKAA
-893 TIAAYGELKSLM
+893 TIAAYGELKALM
-905 QTIARNITVTPTYG
+905 QTVARNITVTPTYG
-919 TGSQVSGTAATVT
+919 TGSQVAGTAATTT

-966 SALQS
+966 AALQS
-971 DSTDL
+971 DHADIGT
-976 LAQYATIKTSVI
+976 QMATIKSSVTTFI
-988 DFVNTNFGTYKYNG
+988 TANFPSLTYDS
-1002 AKCRRDSGILQVNSA
+1002 AKC
-1017 YDTALGTNY
+1017 
-1026 NAVRDGISYRRAI
+1026 
-1039 SSYVLNNQLDQT
+1039 
-1051 IGAIKYEKTL
+1051 E
-1061 VAALLSDST
+1061 
-1070 AITRNAAYWNEV
+1070 
-1082 VDIIQNNTIDA
+1082 
-1093 ITWSNPGVA
+1093 
-1102 AKTTARTEV
+1102 
-1111 QAARATIIS
+1111 
-1120 NTVGWINSNY
+1120 
-1130 PSLSYNQATCERDLG
+1130 
-1145 YIIDGVSYDI
+1145 
-1155 QYGGNSASIESA
+1155 
-1167 KAYFLG
+1167 
-1173 AVQVLPAGQQA
+1173 
-1184 ATAAA
+1184 
-1189 IIQLSAYIQAEITAG
+1189 
-1204 TESTEANGL
+1204 
-1213 VTIISDVIT
+1213 
-1222 ADSLAGLPTKVYPDY
+1222 
-1237 TWATAA
+1237 
-1243 IDSDADDVIASTTV
+1243 
-1257 VPATL
+1257 
-1262 QYITDTYSGFVY
+1262 
-1274 NHAKCSRDIGY
+1274 RDIGY

-1290 RIDWCLGTNYASMIA
+1290 RYDFCLDTNYASMVA
-1305 AYSYLRA
+1305 AYSYKRA
-1312 PSTKVVGNQKDATI
+1312 PSKKVLGDQKDATI
-1326 AANQY
+1326 ASNEY
-1331 AGQLAKVTTSEA
+1331 ARTLARAVTSEA
-1343 AADAQLDAT
+1343 TAIAQIDNT

-1359 IYGGANE
+1359 IYGGGNE
-1366 ASNTAS
+1366 AANKAS
-1372 PLFDVASAVR
+1372 PDFDVASAIR
-1382 QLELNKEFIAAEAVA
+1382 QLELNKEFIASEAVA

-1408 ATTASSGAI
+1408 ATTDSTDAI
-1417 TVTSTAWLDQNMD
+1417 TITSTAWLEQNMD

-1440 VVVGTTYYVKEI
+1440 ISTSTTYYVKEI
-1452 LNATTFTVSATIGG
+1452 LSATTFTVSTTIGG
-1466 TALTVTDATGT
+1466 TALDVSDATGT
-1477 LTVEMAYEYS
+1477 LTVEMAYEYNA
-1487 EVLCKRDVK
+1487 VLCKRDVRT
-1496 SIVEGMKWDLTYSK
+1496 IVDAMKWDLNYPK

-1517 DSVTVT
+1517 NSITVS
-1523 LPGNYKSKYSARY
+1523 LPANYKSKYCARY
-1536 YVNSVLG
+1536 YVNSVIG

-1593 GPDDTRAWI
+1593 GPADERVWI

-1623 IDGALHNG
+1623 IDGALHDG

-1697 QGVDPD
+1697 EGVDPD

-1765 DGAMI
+1765 DGAMM

-1831 YGLIG
+1831 YGLID
-1836 TYNSGTKVATVIKET
+1836 TYNSGTKVATVLKET
-1851 DGAAGWDHFV
+1851 DGTAGWDHFV

-1876 VEPAISFTV
+1876 IEPAISFTV

-1899 YNDLEFLETAA
+1899 YNDVEFLETAA

-1917 TPSSNGTGATFDV
+1917 TTSSNGTGATFDV

-1961 GGATPANDLVITVT
+1961 GGATPANDLVITAT

-2030 ASGLQNDGSSV
+2030 VSGLQNDGSSV

-2087 YTGLGVNTFVV
+2087 YTGVGVNTFVV
-2098 ISESD
+2098 VSESD
-2103 NDIAYSLDAGG
+2103 TDIAYSLDAGG
-2114 TWSLQSAALPNTGF
+2114 TWTLQSAALPNTGF
-2128 KAVTYGKGLFV
+2128 KAITYGKGLFV
-2139 AVTGGGSTAAA
+2139 AVTGGGSTSAA

-2171 IAWGNG
+2171 VVWGNG

-2201 PIGIASGLPKQITYG
+2201 TIGLASGLPKQITYG

-2235 GTTPWATQAVTSATG
+2235 GTTPWTTQAVTSATG

-2305 PGSTYASAPTI
+2305 PGSTYSSAPTI

-2329 TARLGNGAL
+2329 TARLGDGAL

-2388 NITFASLPN
+2388 NVTFASLPN

-2428 GDAPVDGDGI
+2428 GDAPVNGDAI
-2438 EMRIRFSQVRL
+2438 DMRIRFSQVRL

-2469 TPTVDPDQTKEAFD
+2469 TPTVDPDQTKESFD

>member
-37 ICVQGHASAA
+37 ICVQGHSSAA

-71 IWTVATTYVYGD
+71 TWTTATTYVYGD

-125 GDWSVATRYI
+125 GTWTVSTRYI

-150 TYHTSAATTTLGLE
+150 TYHTSAASDALGLE
-164 NDQVKWDT
+164 NDQSKWDI

-178 FKTTWI
+178 FKTTWS
-184 TGAQYKINDVVQ
+184 TGTQYKINDVVQ

-202 ISTAAHT
+202 ISTSAHT

-216 DIANWTEFVRGF
+216 DIAYWTEFVRGF

-244 IVRYGGNQYIALLNH
+244 IVRYGGNQYIALTNH
-259 SEKNPYTETA
+259 SESNPFTETTD
-269 EWQLFTQGIKFLGE
+269 WQLFTQGIKFLGE

-296 EVVSHGGYTYLCIAD
+296 EVVSHGGYTYLCITD

-317 PNVSY
+317 PNVTY
-322 WDRLTQGLRWRNIWA
+322 WTRLTQGLRWRNTWA

-355 ICINQHISEGDDFST
+355 ICVNQHISEGDDYST

-424 VGAEGQVLRVSDQQT
+424 IGAEGQVLRVSDQQT

-488 KNPNAKSLLE
+488 KNPNARKLLE
-498 INRQFIQRE
+498 LNRQFIQRE
-507 IVEWTDYQIANTISP
+507 IVEWTDNQITNNIAPFT
-522 YTGSFAYVNDKCERD
+522 TSFAYDSAKCERD
-537 MGYIV
+537 MGYII
-542 DAIVWDITHGGNVR
+542 DAAIWDITHGGNVR

-562 SYINA
+562 SYVTDA
-567 PGASAYQ
+567 GQFYTLGQEA
-574 NQKTE
+574 E

-587 VSVIASVIAQT
+587 LTVIASVLAQT

-606 TNGDNSTAIVAQY
+606 LNGDNSTAIVTQH
-619 TDATLI
+619 TDATLL
-625 AESVITEITALAKII
+625 AESVNTEISGLVKIV

-646 GVDTNVPARLIRNS
+646 GVATNIPARLIRNS

-682 IIGDELRSTAVA
+682 IIGDELRSTAVS

-701 TANKFS
+701 TASKLS

-719 TPKKDVK
+719 TPAKDTK
-726 YSAKAIERVG
+726 YSSKAIERVG
-736 AIVGDIVE
+736 AIVGDLVE
-744 GITVTGTTGNTQTQ
+744 GVTVTPTTGNTETQ
-758 SQLYPLANIQKGHER
+758 SALYPFANIDKGHER
-773 SAVERLSRMVRRN
+773 KAVETLARMIRRN
-786 IDHGVGEKIEARST
+786 IDHGVGTKVEARST
-800 LPLAAA
+800 LPLADD
-806 MATPANGHAR
+806 MGTPADGHAR

-830 IGWIAN
+830 IGWIAD
-836 QYPNLK
+836 QYPTLK

-847 CSQDTGYI
+847 CMQDTGYI

-886 NSSEKAA
+886 NASEKAA
-893 TIAAYGELKSLM
+893 TIAAYGELKALM
-905 QTIARNITVTPTYG
+905 QTVARNITVTPTYG
-919 TGSQVSGTAATVT
+919 TGSQVAGTAATTT

-966 SALQS
+966 AALQS
-971 DSTDL
+971 DHADIGT
-976 LAQYATIKTSVI
+976 QMATIKSSVTTFI
-988 DFVNTNFGTYKYNG
+988 TANFPSLTYDS
-1002 AKCRRDSGILQVNSA
+1002 AKC
-1017 YDTALGTNY
+1017 
-1026 NAVRDGISYRRAI
+1026 
-1039 SSYVLNNQLDQT
+1039 
-1051 IGAIKYEKTL
+1051 E
-1061 VAALLSDST
+1061 
-1070 AITRNAAYWNEV
+1070 
-1082 VDIIQNNTIDA
+1082 
-1093 ITWSNPGVA
+1093 
-1102 AKTTARTEV
+1102 
-1111 QAARATIIS
+1111 
-1120 NTVGWINSNY
+1120 
-1130 PSLSYNQATCERDLG
+1130 
-1145 YIIDGVSYDI
+1145 
-1155 QYGGNSASIESA
+1155 
-1167 KAYFLG
+1167 
-1173 AVQVLPAGQQA
+1173 
-1184 ATAAA
+1184 
-1189 IIQLSAYIQAEITAG
+1189 
-1204 TESTEANGL
+1204 
-1213 VTIISDVIT
+1213 
-1222 ADSLAGLPTKVYPDY
+1222 
-1237 TWATAA
+1237 
-1243 IDSDADDVIASTTV
+1243 
-1257 VPATL
+1257 
-1262 QYITDTYSGFVY
+1262 
-1274 NHAKCSRDIGY
+1274 RDIGY

-1290 RIDWCLGTNYASMIA
+1290 RYDFCLDTNYASMVA
-1305 AYSYLRA
+1305 AYSYKRA
-1312 PSTKVVGNQKDATI
+1312 PSKKVLGDQKDATI
-1326 AANQY
+1326 ASNEY
-1331 AGQLAKVTTSEA
+1331 ARTLARAVTSEA
-1343 AADAQLDAT
+1343 TAIAQIDNT

-1359 IYGGANE
+1359 IYGGGNE
-1366 ASNTAS
+1366 AANKAS
-1372 PLFDVASAVR
+1372 PDFDVASAIR
-1382 QLELNKEFIAAEAVA
+1382 QLELNKEFIASEAVA

-1408 ATTASSGAI
+1408 ATTDSTDAI
-1417 TVTSTAWLDQNMD
+1417 TITSTAWLEQNMD

-1440 VVVGTTYYVKEI
+1440 ISTSTTYYVKEI
-1452 LNATTFTVSATIGG
+1452 LSATTFTVSTTIGG
-1466 TALTVTDATGT
+1466 TALDVSDATGT
-1477 LTVEMAYEYS
+1477 LTVEMAYEYNA
-1487 EVLCKRDVK
+1487 VLCKRDVRT
-1496 SIVEGMKWDLTYSK
+1496 IVDAMKWDLNYPK

-1517 DSVTVT
+1517 NSITVS
-1523 LPGNYKSKYSARY
+1523 LPANYKSKYCARY
-1536 YVNSVLG
+1536 YVNSVIG

-1593 GPDDTRAWI
+1593 GPADERVWI

-1623 IDGALHNG
+1623 IDGALHDG

-1697 QGVDPD
+1697 EGVDPD

-1765 DGAMI
+1765 DGAMM

-1831 YGLIG
+1831 YGLID
-1836 TYNSGTKVATVIKET
+1836 TYNSGTKVATVLKET
-1851 DGAAGWDHFV
+1851 DGTAGWDHFV

-1876 VEPAISFTV
+1876 IEPAISFTV

-1899 YNDLEFLETAA
+1899 YNDVEFLETAA

-1917 TPSSNGTGATFDV
+1917 TTSSNGTGATFDV

-1961 GGATPANDLVITVT
+1961 GGATPANDLVITAT

-2030 ASGLQNDGSSV
+2030 VSGLQNDGSSV

-2087 YTGLGVNTFVV
+2087 YTGVGVNTFVV
-2098 ISESD
+2098 VSESD
-2103 NDIAYSLDAGG
+2103 TDIAYSLDAGG
-2114 TWSLQSAALPNTGF
+2114 TWTLQSAALPNTGF
-2128 KAVTYGKGLFV
+2128 KAITYGKGLFV
-2139 AVTGGGSTAAA
+2139 AVTGGGSTSAA

-2171 IAWGNG
+2171 VVWGNG

-2201 PIGIASGLPKQITYG
+2201 TIGLASGLPKQITYG

-2235 GTTPWATQAVTSATG
+2235 GTTPWTTQAVTSATG

-2305 PGSTYASAPTI
+2305 PGSTYSSAPTI

-2329 TARLGNGAL
+2329 TARLGDGAL

-2388 NITFASLPN
+2388 NVTFASLPN

-2428 GDAPVDGDGI
+2428 GDAPVNGDAI
-2438 EMRIRFSQVRL
+2438 DMRIRFSQVRL

-2469 TPTVDPDQTKEAFD
+2469 TPTVDPDQTKESFD

>member
-37 ICVQGHASAA
+37 ICVQGHSSAA

-71 IWTVATTYVYGD
+71 TWTTATTYVYGD

-125 GDWSVATRYI
+125 GTWTVNTRYI

-150 TYHTSAATTTLGLE
+150 TYHTSAASDALGLE
-164 NDQVKWDT
+164 NDQSKWDI

-178 FKTTWI
+178 FKTTWS
-184 TGAQYKINDVVQ
+184 TGTQYKINDVVQ

-202 ISTAAHT
+202 ISTSAHT

-216 DIANWTEFVRGF
+216 DIAYWTEFVRGF

-244 IVRYGGNQYIALLNH
+244 IVRYGGNQYIALTNH
-259 SEKNPYTETA
+259 SESNPFTETTD
-269 EWQLFTQGIKFLGE
+269 WQLFTQGIKFLGE

-296 EVVSHGGYTYLCIAD
+296 EVVSHGGYTYLCITD

-317 PNVSY
+317 PNVTY
-322 WDRLTQGLRWRNIWA
+322 WTRLTQGLRWRNTWA

-355 ICINQHISEGDDFST
+355 ICVNQHISEGDDYST

-424 VGAEGQVLRVSDQQT
+424 IGAEGQVLRVSDQQT

-461 PAPTNGRTIDKPW
+461 PSPTNGRTIDKPW

-488 KNPNAKSLLE
+488 KNPNSRKLLE
-498 INRQFIQRE
+498 LNRQFIQRE
-507 IVEWTDYQIANTISP
+507 IVEWTDNQITNSVAPFT
-522 YTGSFAYVNDKCERD
+522 TAFAYDSAKCERD
-537 MGYIV
+537 MGYII
-542 DAIVWDITHGGNVR
+542 DAAIWDTTHGGNVR

-562 SYINA
+562 SYVTDA
-567 PGASAYQ
+567 GQFYTLGQEA
-574 NQKTE
+574 E

-587 VSVIASVIAQT
+587 LTVIASVLAQT

-606 TNGDNSTAIVAQY
+606 LNGDNSTAIVTQH
-619 TDATLI
+619 TDATLL
-625 AESVITEITALAKII
+625 AESVNTEISGLVKIV

-646 GVDTNVPARLIRNS
+646 GVATNIPARLIRNS

-682 IIGDELRSTAVA
+682 IIGDELRSTAVS

-701 TANKFS
+701 TASKLS

-719 TPKKDVK
+719 TPAKDTK
-726 YSAKAIERVG
+726 YSSKAIERVG
-736 AIVGDIVE
+736 AIVGDLVE
-744 GITVTGTTGNTQTQ
+744 GVTVTPTTGNTETQ
-758 SQLYPLANIQKGHER
+758 SALYPFANIDKGHER
-773 SAVERLSRMVRRN
+773 KAVETLARMIRRN
-786 IDHGVGEKIEARST
+786 IDHGVGTKVEARST
-800 LPLAAA
+800 LPLADD
-806 MATPANGHAR
+806 MGTPADGHAR

-830 IGWIAN
+830 IGWIAD
-836 QYPNLK
+836 QYPTLK

-847 CSQDTGYI
+847 CMQDTGYI

-886 NSSEKAA
+886 NASEKAA
-893 TIAAYGELKSLM
+893 TIAAYGELKALM
-905 QTIARNITVTPTYG
+905 QTVARNITVTPTYG
-919 TGSQVSGTAATVT
+919 TGSQVAGTAATTT

-966 SALQS
+966 AALQS
-971 DSTDL
+971 DHADIGT
-976 LAQYATIKTSVI
+976 QMATIKSSVTTFI
-988 DFVNTNFGTYKYNG
+988 TANFPSLTYDS
-1002 AKCRRDSGILQVNSA
+1002 AKC
-1017 YDTALGTNY
+1017 
-1026 NAVRDGISYRRAI
+1026 
-1039 SSYVLNNQLDQT
+1039 
-1051 IGAIKYEKTL
+1051 E
-1061 VAALLSDST
+1061 
-1070 AITRNAAYWNEV
+1070 
-1082 VDIIQNNTIDA
+1082 
-1093 ITWSNPGVA
+1093 
-1102 AKTTARTEV
+1102 
-1111 QAARATIIS
+1111 
-1120 NTVGWINSNY
+1120 
-1130 PSLSYNQATCERDLG
+1130 
-1145 YIIDGVSYDI
+1145 
-1155 QYGGNSASIESA
+1155 
-1167 KAYFLG
+1167 
-1173 AVQVLPAGQQA
+1173 
-1184 ATAAA
+1184 
-1189 IIQLSAYIQAEITAG
+1189 
-1204 TESTEANGL
+1204 
-1213 VTIISDVIT
+1213 
-1222 ADSLAGLPTKVYPDY
+1222 
-1237 TWATAA
+1237 
-1243 IDSDADDVIASTTV
+1243 
-1257 VPATL
+1257 
-1262 QYITDTYSGFVY
+1262 
-1274 NHAKCSRDIGY
+1274 RDIGY

-1290 RIDWCLGTNYASMIA
+1290 RYDFCLDTNYASMVA
-1305 AYSYLRA
+1305 AYSYKRA
-1312 PSTKVVGNQKDATI
+1312 PSKKVLGDQKDATI
-1326 AANQY
+1326 ASNEY
-1331 AGQLAKVTTSEA
+1331 ARTLARAVTSEA
-1343 AADAQLDAT
+1343 TAIAQIDNT

-1359 IYGGANE
+1359 IYGGGNE
-1366 ASNTAS
+1366 AANKAS
-1372 PLFDVASAVR
+1372 PDFDVASAIR
-1382 QLELNKEFIAAEAVA
+1382 QLELNKEFIASEAVA

-1408 ATTASSGAI
+1408 ATTDSTDAI
-1417 TVTSTAWLDQNMD
+1417 TITSTAWLEQNMD

-1440 VVVGTTYYVKEI
+1440 ISTSTTYYVKEI
-1452 LNATTFTVSATIGG
+1452 LSATTFTVSTTIGG
-1466 TALTVTDATGT
+1466 TALDVSDATGT
-1477 LTVEMAYEYS
+1477 LTVEMAYEYNA
-1487 EVLCKRDVK
+1487 VLCKRDVRT
-1496 SIVEGMKWDLTYSK
+1496 IVDAMKWDLNYPK

-1517 DSVTVT
+1517 NSITVS
-1523 LPGNYKSKYSARY
+1523 LPANYKSKYCARY
-1536 YVNSVLG
+1536 YVNSVIG

-1593 GPDDTRAWI
+1593 GPADERVWI

-1623 IDGALHNG
+1623 IDGALHDG

-1697 QGVDPD
+1697 EGVDPD

-1765 DGAMI
+1765 DGAMM

-1831 YGLIG
+1831 YGLID
-1836 TYNSGTKVATVIKET
+1836 TYNSGTKVATVLKET
-1851 DGAAGWDHFV
+1851 DGTAGWDHFV

-1876 VEPAISFTV
+1876 IEPAISFTV

-1899 YNDLEFLETAA
+1899 YNDVEFLETAA

-1917 TPSSNGTGATFDV
+1917 TTSSNGTGATFDV

-1961 GGATPANDLVITVT
+1961 GGATPANDLVITAT

-2030 ASGLQNDGSSV
+2030 VSGLQNDGSSV

-2087 YTGLGVNTFVV
+2087 YTGVGVNTFVV
-2098 ISESD
+2098 VSESD
-2103 NDIAYSLDAGG
+2103 TDIAYSLDAGG
-2114 TWSLQSAALPNTGF
+2114 TWTLQSAALPNTGF
-2128 KAVTYGKGLFV
+2128 KAITYGKGLFV
-2139 AVTGGGSTAAA
+2139 AVTGGGSTSAA

-2171 IAWGNG
+2171 VAWGNG

-2201 PIGIASGLPKQITYG
+2201 TIGLASGLPKQITYG

-2305 PGSTYASAPTI
+2305 PGSTYSSAPTI

-2329 TARLGNGAL
+2329 TARLGDGAL

-2388 NITFASLPN
+2388 NVTFASLPN

-2414 SYTTFLQVSPSMSI
+2414 SYTTFLQVSPSMTI
-2428 GDAPVDGDGI
+2428 GDAPVNGDAI
-2438 EMRIRFSQVRL
+2438 DMRIRFSQVRL

-2469 TPTVDPDQTKEAFD
+2469 TPTVDPDQTKESFD

>member
-37 ICVQGHASAA
+37 ICVQGHSSAA

-71 IWTVATTYVYGD
+71 TWTTATTYVYGD

-125 GDWSVATRYI
+125 GTWTVSTRYI

-150 TYHTSAATTTLGLE
+150 TYHTSAASDALGLE
-164 NDQVKWDT
+164 NDQSKWDI

-178 FKTTWI
+178 FKTTWS
-184 TGAQYKINDVVQ
+184 TGTQYKINDVVQ

-202 ISTAAHT
+202 ISTSAHT

-216 DIANWTEFVRGF
+216 DIAYWTEFVRGF

-244 IVRYGGNQYIALLNH
+244 IVRYGGNQYIALTNH
-259 SEKNPYTETA
+259 SESNPFTETTD
-269 EWQLFTQGIKFLGE
+269 WQLFTQGIKFLGE

-296 EVVSHGGYTYLCIAD
+296 EVVSHGGYTYLCITD

-317 PNVSY
+317 PNVTY
-322 WDRLTQGLRWRNIWA
+322 WTRLTQGLRWRNTWA

-355 ICINQHISEGDDFST
+355 ICVNQHISEGDDYST

-424 VGAEGQVLRVSDQQT
+424 IGAEGQVLRVSDQQT

-488 KNPNAKSLLE
+488 KNPNARKLLE
-498 INRQFIQRE
+498 LNRQFIQRE
-507 IVEWTDYQIANTISP
+507 IVEWTDNQITNNTAP
-522 YTGSFAYVNDKCERD
+522 FTTSFAYDSAKCERD
-537 MGYIV
+537 MGYII
-542 DAIVWDITHGGNVR
+542 DAAIWDTTHGGNVR

-562 SYINA
+562 SYVTDA
-567 PGASAYQ
+567 GQFYTLGQEA
-574 NQKTE
+574 E

-587 VSVIASVIAQT
+587 LTVIASVLAQT

-606 TNGDNSTAIVAQY
+606 LNGDNSTAIVTQH
-619 TDATLI
+619 TDATLL
-625 AESVITEITALAKII
+625 AESVNTEISGLVKIV

-646 GVDTNVPARLIRNS
+646 GVATNIPARLIRNS

-682 IIGDELRSTAVA
+682 IIGDELRSTAVS

-701 TANKFS
+701 TASKLS

-719 TPKKDVK
+719 TPAKDTK
-726 YSAKAIERVG
+726 YSSKAIERVG
-736 AIVGDIVE
+736 AIVGDLVE
-744 GITVTGTTGNTQTQ
+744 GVTVTPTTGNTETQ
-758 SQLYPLANIQKGHER
+758 SALYPFANIDKGHER
-773 SAVERLSRMVRRN
+773 KAVETLARMIRRN
-786 IDHGVGEKIEARST
+786 IDHGVGTKVEARST
-800 LPLAAA
+800 LPLADD
-806 MATPANGHAR
+806 MGTPADGHAR

-830 IGWIAN
+830 IGWIAD
-836 QYPNLK
+836 QYPTLK

-847 CSQDTGYI
+847 CMQDTGYI

-886 NSSEKAA
+886 NASEKAA
-893 TIAAYGELKSLM
+893 TIAAYGELKALM
-905 QTIARNITVTPTYG
+905 QTVARNITVTPTYG
-919 TGSQVSGTAATVT
+919 TGSQVAGTAATTT

-954 EAIVYPSITGAS
+954 ETIVYPSITGAS
-966 SALQS
+966 AALQS
-971 DSTDL
+971 DHADIGTNM
-976 LAQYATIKTSVI
+976 ATIKSSVTTFI
-988 DFVNTNFGTYKYNG
+988 TANFPSLTYDS
-1002 AKCRRDSGILQVNSA
+1002 AKC
-1017 YDTALGTNY
+1017 
-1026 NAVRDGISYRRAI
+1026 
-1039 SSYVLNNQLDQT
+1039 
-1051 IGAIKYEKTL
+1051 E
-1061 VAALLSDST
+1061 
-1070 AITRNAAYWNEV
+1070 
-1082 VDIIQNNTIDA
+1082 
-1093 ITWSNPGVA
+1093 
-1102 AKTTARTEV
+1102 
-1111 QAARATIIS
+1111 
-1120 NTVGWINSNY
+1120 
-1130 PSLSYNQATCERDLG
+1130 
-1145 YIIDGVSYDI
+1145 
-1155 QYGGNSASIESA
+1155 
-1167 KAYFLG
+1167 
-1173 AVQVLPAGQQA
+1173 
-1184 ATAAA
+1184 
-1189 IIQLSAYIQAEITAG
+1189 
-1204 TESTEANGL
+1204 
-1213 VTIISDVIT
+1213 
-1222 ADSLAGLPTKVYPDY
+1222 
-1237 TWATAA
+1237 
-1243 IDSDADDVIASTTV
+1243 
-1257 VPATL
+1257 
-1262 QYITDTYSGFVY
+1262 
-1274 NHAKCSRDIGY
+1274 RDIGY

-1290 RIDWCLGTNYASMIA
+1290 RYDFCLDTNYASMIA
-1305 AYSYLRA
+1305 AYSYKRA
-1312 PSTKVVGNQKDATI
+1312 PSKKVLGDQKDATI
-1326 AANQY
+1326 ASNEY
-1331 AGQLAKVTTSEA
+1331 ARTLARAVTSEA
-1343 AADAQLDAT
+1343 AAIAQIDNT

-1359 IYGGANE
+1359 IYGGGNE
-1366 ASNTAS
+1366 AANKAS
-1372 PLFDVASAVR
+1372 PDFDVASAIR
-1382 QLELNKEFIAAEAVA
+1382 QLELNKEFIASEAVA

-1408 ATTASSGAI
+1408 ATTDSTDAI
-1417 TVTSTAWLDQNMD
+1417 TITSTAWLEQNMD

-1440 VVVGTTYYVKEI
+1440 ISTSTTYYVKEI
-1452 LNATTFTVSATIGG
+1452 LSATTFTVSTTIGG
-1466 TALTVTDATGT
+1466 TALDVSDATGT
-1477 LTVEMAYEYS
+1477 LTVEMAYEYNA
-1487 EVLCKRDVK
+1487 VLCKRDVRT
-1496 SIVEGMKWDLTYSK
+1496 IVDAMKWDLNYPK

-1517 DSVTVT
+1517 NSITVS
-1523 LPGNYKSKYSARY
+1523 LPANYKSKYCARY
-1536 YVNSVLG
+1536 YVNSVIG

-1593 GPDDTRAWI
+1593 GPADERVWI

-1623 IDGALHNG
+1623 IDGALHDG

-1697 QGVDPD
+1697 EGVDPD

-1765 DGAMI
+1765 DGAMM

-1831 YGLIG
+1831 YGLID
-1836 TYNSGTKVATVIKET
+1836 TYNSGTKVATVLKET
-1851 DGAAGWDHFV
+1851 DGTAGWDHFV

-1876 VEPAISFTV
+1876 IEPAISFTV

-1899 YNDLEFLETAA
+1899 YNDVEFLETAA

-1917 TPSSNGTGATFDV
+1917 TTSSNGTGATFDV

-1961 GGATPANDLVITVT
+1961 GGATPANDLVITAT

-2030 ASGLQNDGSSV
+2030 VSGLQNDGSSV

-2087 YTGLGVNTFVV
+2087 YTGVGVNTFVV
-2098 ISESD
+2098 VSESD
-2103 NDIAYSLDAGG
+2103 TDIAYSLDAGG
-2114 TWSLQSAALPNTGF
+2114 TWTLQSAALPNTGF
-2128 KAVTYGKGLFV
+2128 KAITYGKGLFV
-2139 AVTGGGSTAAA
+2139 AVTGGGSTSAA

-2171 IAWGNG
+2171 VVWGNG

-2201 PIGIASGLPKQITYG
+2201 TIGLASGLPKQITYG

-2235 GTTPWATQAVTSATG
+2235 GTTPWTTQAVTSATG

-2305 PGSTYASAPTI
+2305 PGSTYSSAPTI

-2329 TARLGNGAL
+2329 TARLGDGAL

-2388 NITFASLPN
+2388 NVTFASLPN

-2428 GDAPVDGDGI
+2428 GDAPVDGDAI

-2469 TPTVDPDQTKEAFD
+2469 TPTVDPDQTKESFD

>member
-37 ICVQGHASAA
+37 ICVQGHSSAA

-71 IWTVATTYVYGD
+71 DWTTATTYVYGD
-83 IVQYGA
+83 IVKYGA

-125 GDWSVATRYI
+125 GTWTVSTRYI

-150 TYHTSAATTTLGLE
+150 TYHTSAASDTLGLE
-164 NDQVKWDT
+164 NDQSKWDI

-178 FKTTWI
+178 FKTTWS
-184 TGAQYKINDVVQ
+184 TGTQYKINDVVQ

-202 ISTAAHT
+202 ISTSAHT

-216 DIANWTEFVRGF
+216 DIAYWTEFVRGF

-244 IVRYGGNQYIALLNH
+244 IVRYGGNQYIALTNH
-259 SEKNPYTETA
+259 SESNPFTETTD
-269 EWQLFTQGIKFLGE
+269 WQLFTQGIKFLGE

-317 PNVSY
+317 PNVTY
-322 WDRLTQGLRWRNIWA
+322 WTRLTQGLRWRNTWA

-355 ICINQHISEGDDFST
+355 ICVNQHISEGDDYST
-370 ETKVGAGGG
+370 ETAVGAGGG

-390 GTYWNIIAVGNEASV
+390 GTYWNIIAVGSEASV

-488 KNPNAKSLLE
+488 KNPNARKILE
-498 INRQFIQRE
+498 LNRQFIQRE
-507 IVEWTDYQIANTISP
+507 IVEWTDNQITNNTAP
-522 YTGSFAYVNDKCERD
+522 FTTSFAYDSAKCERD
-537 MGYIV
+537 MGYII
-542 DAIVWDITHGGNVR
+542 DAAIWDITHGGNVK

-562 SYINA
+562 SYVTDA
-567 PGASAYQ
+567 GQFYTLGQEA
-574 NQKTE
+574 E

-587 VSVIASVIAQT
+587 LTVIASVLAQT

-606 TNGDNSTAIVAQY
+606 LNGDNSTAIVTQH

-625 AESVITEITALAKII
+625 AESVNTEISGLVKIV

-646 GVDTNVPARLIRNS
+646 GVATNIPSRLIRNA

-682 IIGDELRSTAVA
+682 IIGDELRSTAVS

-701 TANKFS
+701 TASKLS
-707 RNNFTYQLSGNL
+707 RNNFTYQLTGNL
-719 TPKKDVK
+719 TPAKDTK
-726 YSAKAIERVG
+726 YSSKAIERVG
-736 AIVGDIVE
+736 AIVGDLVE
-744 GITVTGTTGNTQTQ
+744 GIAVTATTGNTETQ
-758 SQLYPLANIQKGHER
+758 SALYPFANIDKGHER
-773 SAVERLSRMVRRN
+773 KAVETLARMIRRN
-786 IDHGVGEKIEARST
+786 IDHGVGTKVEARST
-800 LPLAAA
+800 LPLAEDMTTTAD
-806 MATPANGHAR
+806 GYAR

-822 KDFIKAEL
+822 KEFIKAEI
-830 IGWIAN
+830 IGWIAD

-847 CSQDTGYI
+847 CMQDTGYI
-855 IDSVVYDLTFG
+855 IDAVVYDLTFG

-879 QGAVLQI
+879 QGALLQI
-886 NSSEKAA
+886 NASEKAA
-893 TIAAYGELKSLM
+893 TIAAYGELKAIM
-905 QTIARNITVTPTYG
+905 QTVARNITVTPTYG
-919 TGSQVSGTAATVT
+919 TGSQVSGTAATIT

-942 DIINIVDNGSGS
+942 DIINIVDNGAGS
-954 EAIVYPSITGAS
+954 ETIIYPSITGAS
-966 SALQS
+966 AALQS
-971 DSTDL
+971 DHADIGT
-976 LAQYATIKTSVI
+976 QMATIKSSVTTCI
-988 DFVNTNFGTYKYNG
+988 TTNFPNLTYDS
-1002 AKCRRDSGILQVNSA
+1002 AKC
-1017 YDTALGTNY
+1017 
-1026 NAVRDGISYRRAI
+1026 
-1039 SSYVLNNQLDQT
+1039 
-1051 IGAIKYEKTL
+1051 E
-1061 VAALLSDST
+1061 
-1070 AITRNAAYWNEV
+1070 
-1082 VDIIQNNTIDA
+1082 
-1093 ITWSNPGVA
+1093 
-1102 AKTTARTEV
+1102 
-1111 QAARATIIS
+1111 
-1120 NTVGWINSNY
+1120 
-1130 PSLSYNQATCERDLG
+1130 
-1145 YIIDGVSYDI
+1145 
-1155 QYGGNSASIESA
+1155 
-1167 KAYFLG
+1167 
-1173 AVQVLPAGQQA
+1173 
-1184 ATAAA
+1184 
-1189 IIQLSAYIQAEITAG
+1189 
-1204 TESTEANGL
+1204 
-1213 VTIISDVIT
+1213 
-1222 ADSLAGLPTKVYPDY
+1222 
-1237 TWATAA
+1237 
-1243 IDSDADDVIASTTV
+1243 
-1257 VPATL
+1257 
-1262 QYITDTYSGFVY
+1262 
-1274 NHAKCSRDIGY
+1274 RDIGY

-1290 RIDWCLGTNYASMIA
+1290 RYDFCLDTNYASMIA
-1305 AYSYLRA
+1305 AYSYKRA
-1312 PSTKVVGNQKDATI
+1312 PSKKVLGDQKDATI
-1326 AANQY
+1326 ASNEY
-1331 AGQLAKVTTSEA
+1331 ARTLARAVTSEA
-1343 AADAQLDAT
+1343 TAIAQIDNT

-1359 IYGGANE
+1359 IYGGGNE
-1366 ASNTAS
+1366 AANKAS
-1372 PLFDVASAVR
+1372 PDFDVASAIR
-1382 QLELNKEFIAAEAVA
+1382 QLELNKEFIASEAVA
-1397 YVNNYYKDTAT
+1397 YVNDYYKDTAT
-1408 ATTASSGAI
+1408 ATTDATDAI
-1417 TVTSTAWLDQNMD
+1417 TISSTAWLEQNMD

-1440 VVVGTTYYVKEI
+1440 ISTSTTYYVKEI
-1452 LNATTFTVSATIGG
+1452 LSATTFTVSTTIGG
-1466 TALTVTDATGT
+1466 TALDVSDATGT
-1477 LTVEMAYEYS
+1477 LTVEMAYEYNA
-1487 EVLCKRDVK
+1487 VLCKRDVRT
-1496 SIVEGMKWDLTYSK
+1496 IVDAMKWDLNYPK

-1517 DSVTVT
+1517 NSITVS
-1523 LPGNYKSKYSARY
+1523 LPANYKSKYCARY
-1536 YVNSVLG
+1536 YVNSVIG

-1593 GPDDTRAWI
+1593 GPADERVWI

-1623 IDGALHNG
+1623 IDGALHDG

-1697 QGVDPD
+1697 EGVDPD

-1750 FGAGSNEEIIADEFR
+1750 FGAGSNEEVIADEFR

-1778 VDGDAGGSSYLIAS
+1778 EDGDAGGSSYLIAS

-1798 TTTQLSLAA
+1798 TNTQLSLAA

-1831 YGLIG
+1831 YGLID

-1851 DGAAGWDHFV
+1851 DGTAGWDHFV

-1876 VEPAISFTV
+1876 IEPAISFTV

-1899 YNDLEFLETAA
+1899 YNDVEFLETAA

-1917 TPSSNGTGATFDV
+1917 TTSSSGTGATFDV

-1961 GGATPANDLVITVT
+1961 GGATPANDLVITAT
-1975 TVTSGAVVDFDISG
+1975 TVTSGVVVDFDISG

-2030 ASGLQNDGSSV
+2030 TSGLQNDGSSV

-2078 ASGQDIAYG
+2078 ASGQDIAFG

-2098 ISESD
+2098 VSESD
-2103 NDIAYSLDAGG
+2103 TDIAYSLDAGG
-2114 TWSLQSAALPNTGF
+2114 TWTLQSAALPNTGF

-2139 AVTGGGSTAAA
+2139 AVTGGGSTSAA

-2156 TWTARTLPASRDWVD
+2156 TWTARTLPASRDWIDVK
-2171 IAWGNG
+2171 WGNG

-2195 ITWTAL
+2195 ITWSAL
-2201 PIGIASGLPKQITYG
+2201 TIGLASGLPKGIAYG

-2235 GTTPWATQAVTSATG
+2235 GTTPWTTQAVTSATG

-2286 ARGRVSVA
+2286 ARGRASVA

-2305 PGSTYASAPTI
+2305 PGSTYSSAPTI

-2329 TARLGNGAL
+2329 TARLGDGAL
-2338 GTPTVVNPGIGFAT
+2338 GTPTIVAPGIGFAT
-2352 ATAELNAANSNGNAD
+2352 ATAEINAAASNGNAD

-2388 NITFASLPN
+2388 NVTFASLPN
-2397 QYFKLV
+2397 KYFKLV

-2428 GDAPVDGDGI
+2428 GDAPVDGDAI

-2469 TPTVDPDQTKEAFD
+2469 TPIVDPDQTKESFD

>member
-37 ICVQGHASAA
+37 ICVQGHSSAA

-71 IWTVATTYVYGD
+71 TWTTATTYVYGD

-125 GDWSVATRYI
+125 GTWTVSTRYI

-150 TYHTSAATTTLGLE
+150 TYHTSAASDALGLE
-164 NDQVKWDT
+164 NDQSKWDI

-178 FKTTWI
+178 FKTTWS
-184 TGAQYKINDVVQ
+184 TGTQYKINDVVQ

-202 ISTAAHT
+202 ISTSAHT

-216 DIANWTEFVRGF
+216 DIAYWTEFVRGF

-244 IVRYGGNQYIALLNH
+244 IVRYGGNQYIALTNH
-259 SEKNPYTETA
+259 SESNPFTETTD
-269 EWQLFTQGIKFLGE
+269 WQLFTQGIKFLGE

-296 EVVSHGGYTYLCIAD
+296 EVVSHGGYTYLCITD

-317 PNVSY
+317 PNVTY
-322 WDRLTQGLRWRNIWA
+322 WTRLTQGLRWRNTWA

-355 ICINQHISEGDDFST
+355 ICVNQHISEGDDYST

-424 VGAEGQVLRVSDQQT
+424 IGAEGQVLRVSDQQT

-488 KNPNAKSLLE
+488 KNPNSRKLLE
-498 INRQFIQRE
+498 LNRQFIQRE
-507 IVEWTDYQIANTISP
+507 IVEWTDNQITNSVAPFT
-522 YTGSFAYVNDKCERD
+522 TAFAYDSAKCERD
-537 MGYIV
+537 MGYII
-542 DAIVWDITHGGNVR
+542 DAAIWDITHGGNVR

-562 SYINA
+562 SYVTDA
-567 PGASAYQ
+567 GQFYTLGQEA
-574 NQKTE
+574 E

-587 VSVIASVIAQT
+587 LTVIASVLAQT

-606 TNGDNSTAIVAQY
+606 LNGDNSTAIVTQH
-619 TDATLI
+619 TDATLL
-625 AESVITEITALAKII
+625 AESVNTEISGLVKIV

-646 GVDTNVPARLIRNS
+646 GVATNIPARLIRNS

-682 IIGDELRSTAVA
+682 IIGDELRSTAVS

-701 TANKFS
+701 TASKLS

-719 TPKKDVK
+719 TPAKDTK
-726 YSAKAIERVG
+726 YSSKAIERVG
-736 AIVGDIVE
+736 AIVGDLVE
-744 GITVTGTTGNTQTQ
+744 GVTVTPTTGNTETQ
-758 SQLYPLANIQKGHER
+758 SALYPFANIDKGHER
-773 SAVERLSRMVRRN
+773 KAVETLARMIRRN
-786 IDHGVGEKIEARST
+786 IDHGVGTKVEARST
-800 LPLAAA
+800 LPLADD
-806 MATPANGHAR
+806 MGTPADGHAR

-830 IGWIAN
+830 IGWIAD
-836 QYPNLK
+836 QYPTLK

-847 CSQDTGYI
+847 CMQDTGYI

-886 NSSEKAA
+886 NASEKAA
-893 TIAAYGELKSLM
+893 TIAAYGELKAIM
-905 QTIARNITVTPTYG
+905 QTVARNITVTPTYG
-919 TGSQVSGTAATVT
+919 TGSQVSGTAATTT

-966 SALQS
+966 AALQS
-971 DSTDL
+971 DHADIGT
-976 LAQYATIKTSVI
+976 QMATIKSSVTTFI
-988 DFVNTNFGTYKYNG
+988 TANFPSLTYDS
-1002 AKCRRDSGILQVNSA
+1002 AKC
-1017 YDTALGTNY
+1017 
-1026 NAVRDGISYRRAI
+1026 
-1039 SSYVLNNQLDQT
+1039 
-1051 IGAIKYEKTL
+1051 E
-1061 VAALLSDST
+1061 
-1070 AITRNAAYWNEV
+1070 
-1082 VDIIQNNTIDA
+1082 
-1093 ITWSNPGVA
+1093 
-1102 AKTTARTEV
+1102 
-1111 QAARATIIS
+1111 
-1120 NTVGWINSNY
+1120 
-1130 PSLSYNQATCERDLG
+1130 
-1145 YIIDGVSYDI
+1145 
-1155 QYGGNSASIESA
+1155 
-1167 KAYFLG
+1167 
-1173 AVQVLPAGQQA
+1173 
-1184 ATAAA
+1184 
-1189 IIQLSAYIQAEITAG
+1189 
-1204 TESTEANGL
+1204 
-1213 VTIISDVIT
+1213 
-1222 ADSLAGLPTKVYPDY
+1222 
-1237 TWATAA
+1237 
-1243 IDSDADDVIASTTV
+1243 
-1257 VPATL
+1257 
-1262 QYITDTYSGFVY
+1262 
-1274 NHAKCSRDIGY
+1274 RDIGY

-1290 RIDWCLGTNYASMIA
+1290 RYDFCLDTNYASMVA
-1305 AYSYLRA
+1305 AYSYKRA
-1312 PSTKVVGNQKDATI
+1312 PSKKVLGDQKDATI
-1326 AANQY
+1326 ASNEY
-1331 AGQLAKVTTSEA
+1331 ARTLARAVTSEA
-1343 AADAQLDAT
+1343 TAIAQIDNT

-1359 IYGGANE
+1359 IYGGGNE
-1366 ASNTAS
+1366 AANKAS
-1372 PLFDVASAVR
+1372 PDFDVASAIR
-1382 QLELNKEFIAAEAVA
+1382 QLELNKEFIASEAVA

-1408 ATTASSGAI
+1408 ATTDSTDAI
-1417 TVTSTAWLDQNMD
+1417 TITSTAWLEQNMD

-1440 VVVGTTYYVKEI
+1440 ISTSTTYYVKEI
-1452 LNATTFTVSATIGG
+1452 LSATTFTVSTTIGG
-1466 TALTVTDATGT
+1466 TALDVSDATGT
-1477 LTVEMAYEYS
+1477 LTVEMAYEYNA
-1487 EVLCKRDVK
+1487 VLCKRDVRT
-1496 SIVEGMKWDLTYSK
+1496 IVDAMKWDLNYPK

-1517 DSVTVT
+1517 NSITVS
-1523 LPGNYKSKYSARY
+1523 LPANYKSKYCARY
-1536 YVNSVLG
+1536 YVNSVIG

-1593 GPDDTRAWI
+1593 GPADERVWI

-1623 IDGALHNG
+1623 IDGALHDG

-1697 QGVDPD
+1697 EGVDPD

-1765 DGAMI
+1765 DGAMM

-1831 YGLIG
+1831 YGLID
-1836 TYNSGTKVATVIKET
+1836 TYNSGTKVATVLKET
-1851 DGAAGWDHFV
+1851 DGTAGWDHFV

-1876 VEPAISFTV
+1876 IEPAISFTV

-1899 YNDLEFLETAA
+1899 YNDVEFLETAA

-1917 TPSSNGTGATFDV
+1917 TTSSNGTGATFDV

-1961 GGATPANDLVITVT
+1961 GGATPANDLVITAT

-2030 ASGLQNDGSSV
+2030 VSGLQNDGSSV

-2087 YTGLGVNTFVV
+2087 YTGVGVNTFVV
-2098 ISESD
+2098 VSESD
-2103 NDIAYSLDAGG
+2103 TDIAYSLDAGG
-2114 TWSLQSAALPNTGF
+2114 TWTLQSAALPNTGF
-2128 KAVTYGKGLFV
+2128 KAITYGKGLFV
-2139 AVTGGGSTAAA
+2139 AVTGGGSTSAA

-2171 IAWGNG
+2171 VVWGNG

-2201 PIGIASGLPKQITYG
+2201 TIGLASGLPKQITYG

-2235 GTTPWATQAVTSATG
+2235 GTTPWTTQAVTSATG

-2305 PGSTYASAPTI
+2305 PGSTYSSAPTV

-2329 TARLGNGAL
+2329 TARLGDGAL
-2338 GTPTVVNPGIGFAT
+2338 GTPTIVAPGIGFAT
-2352 ATAELNAANSNGNAD
+2352 ATAEINAAASNGNAD

-2388 NITFASLPN
+2388 NVTFASLPN

-2428 GDAPVDGDGI
+2428 GDAPVNGDAI
-2438 EMRIRFSQVRL
+2438 DMRIRFSQVRL

-2469 TPTVDPDQTKEAFD
+2469 TPTVDPDQTKESFD

>member
-37 ICVQGHASAA
+37 ICVQGHSSAA

-71 IWTVATTYVYGD
+71 TWTTATTYVYGD

-125 GDWSVATRYI
+125 GTWTVSTRYI

-150 TYHTSAATTTLGLE
+150 TYHTSAASDALGLE
-164 NDQVKWDT
+164 NDQSKWDI

-178 FKTTWI
+178 FKTTWS
-184 TGAQYKINDVVQ
+184 TGTQYKINDVVQ

-202 ISTAAHT
+202 ISTSAHT

-216 DIANWTEFVRGF
+216 DIAYWTEFVRGF

-244 IVRYGGNQYIALLNH
+244 IVRYGGNQYIALTNH
-259 SEKNPYTETA
+259 SESNPFTETTD
-269 EWQLFTQGIKFLGE
+269 WQLFTQGIKFLGE

-296 EVVSHGGYTYLCIAD
+296 EVVSHGGYTYLCITD

-317 PNVSY
+317 PNVTY
-322 WDRLTQGLRWRNIWA
+322 WTRLTQGLRWRNTWA

-355 ICINQHISEGDDFST
+355 ICVNQHISEGDDYST

-424 VGAEGQVLRVSDQQT
+424 IGAEGQVLRVSDQQT

-488 KNPNAKSLLE
+488 KNPNARKLLE
-498 INRQFIQRE
+498 LNRQFIQRE
-507 IVEWTDYQIANTISP
+507 IVEWTDNQITNSVAPFT
-522 YTGSFAYVNDKCERD
+522 TAFAYDSAKCERD
-537 MGYIV
+537 MGYII
-542 DAIVWDITHGGNVR
+542 DAAIWDITHGGNVR

-562 SYINA
+562 SYVTDA
-567 PGASAYQ
+567 GQFYTLGQEA
-574 NQKTE
+574 E

-587 VSVIASVIAQT
+587 LTVIASVLAQT

-606 TNGDNSTAIVAQY
+606 LNGDNSTAIVTQH
-619 TDATLI
+619 TDATLL
-625 AESVITEITALAKII
+625 AESVNTEISGLVKIV

-646 GVDTNVPARLIRNS
+646 GVATNIPARLIRNS

-682 IIGDELRSTAVA
+682 IIGDELRSTAVS

-701 TANKFS
+701 TASKLS

-719 TPKKDVK
+719 TPAKDTK
-726 YSAKAIERVG
+726 YSSKAIERVG
-736 AIVGDIVE
+736 AIVGDLVE
-744 GITVTGTTGNTQTQ
+744 GIAVTPTTGNTETQ
-758 SQLYPLANIQKGHER
+758 SALYPFANIDKGHER
-773 SAVERLSRMVRRN
+773 KAVETLARMIRRN
-786 IDHGVGEKIEARST
+786 IDHGVGTKVEARST
-800 LPLAAA
+800 LPLADD
-806 MATPANGHAR
+806 MGTPADGHAR

-830 IGWIAN
+830 IGWIAD
-836 QYPNLK
+836 QYPTLK

-847 CSQDTGYI
+847 CMQDTGYI

-886 NSSEKAA
+886 NASEKAA
-893 TIAAYGELKSLM
+893 TIAAYGELKAIM
-905 QTIARNITVTPTYG
+905 QTVARNITVTPTYG
-919 TGSQVSGTAATVT
+919 TGSQVAGTAATTT

-966 SALQS
+966 AALQS
-971 DSTDL
+971 DHADIGT
-976 LAQYATIKTSVI
+976 QMATIKSSVTTFI
-988 DFVNTNFGTYKYNG
+988 TANFPSLTYDS
-1002 AKCRRDSGILQVNSA
+1002 AKC
-1017 YDTALGTNY
+1017 
-1026 NAVRDGISYRRAI
+1026 
-1039 SSYVLNNQLDQT
+1039 
-1051 IGAIKYEKTL
+1051 E
-1061 VAALLSDST
+1061 
-1070 AITRNAAYWNEV
+1070 
-1082 VDIIQNNTIDA
+1082 
-1093 ITWSNPGVA
+1093 
-1102 AKTTARTEV
+1102 
-1111 QAARATIIS
+1111 
-1120 NTVGWINSNY
+1120 
-1130 PSLSYNQATCERDLG
+1130 
-1145 YIIDGVSYDI
+1145 
-1155 QYGGNSASIESA
+1155 
-1167 KAYFLG
+1167 
-1173 AVQVLPAGQQA
+1173 
-1184 ATAAA
+1184 
-1189 IIQLSAYIQAEITAG
+1189 
-1204 TESTEANGL
+1204 
-1213 VTIISDVIT
+1213 
-1222 ADSLAGLPTKVYPDY
+1222 
-1237 TWATAA
+1237 
-1243 IDSDADDVIASTTV
+1243 
-1257 VPATL
+1257 
-1262 QYITDTYSGFVY
+1262 
-1274 NHAKCSRDIGY
+1274 RDIGY

-1290 RIDWCLGTNYASMIA
+1290 RYDFCLDTNYASMVA
-1305 AYSYLRA
+1305 AYSYKRA
-1312 PSTKVVGNQKDATI
+1312 PSKKVLGDQKDATI
-1326 AANQY
+1326 ASNEY
-1331 AGQLAKVTTSEA
+1331 ARTLARAVTSEA
-1343 AADAQLDAT
+1343 TAIAQIDNT

-1359 IYGGANE
+1359 IYGGGNE
-1366 ASNTAS
+1366 AANKAS
-1372 PLFDVASAVR
+1372 PDFDVASAIR
-1382 QLELNKEFIAAEAVA
+1382 QLELNKEFIASEAVA

-1408 ATTASSGAI
+1408 ATTDSTDAI
-1417 TVTSTAWLDQNMD
+1417 TITSTAWLEQNMD

-1440 VVVGTTYYVKEI
+1440 ISTSTTYYVKEI
-1452 LNATTFTVSATIGG
+1452 LSATTFTVSTTIGG
-1466 TALTVTDATGT
+1466 TALDVSDATGT
-1477 LTVEMAYEYS
+1477 LTVEMAYEYNA
-1487 EVLCKRDVK
+1487 VLCKRDVRT
-1496 SIVEGMKWDLTYSK
+1496 IVDAMKWDLNYPK

-1517 DSVTVT
+1517 NSITVS
-1523 LPGNYKSKYSARY
+1523 LPANYKSKYCARY
-1536 YVNSVLG
+1536 YVNSVIG

-1593 GPDDTRAWI
+1593 GPADERVWI

-1623 IDGALHNG
+1623 IDGALHDG

-1697 QGVDPD
+1697 EGVDPD

-1765 DGAMI
+1765 DGAMM

-1831 YGLIG
+1831 YGLID
-1836 TYNSGTKVATVIKET
+1836 TYNSGTKVATVLKET
-1851 DGAAGWDHFV
+1851 DGTAGWDHFV

-1876 VEPAISFTV
+1876 IEPAISFTV

-1899 YNDLEFLETAA
+1899 YNDVEFLETAA

-1917 TPSSNGTGATFDV
+1917 TTSSNGTGATFDV

-1961 GGATPANDLVITVT
+1961 GGATPANDLVITAT

-2087 YTGLGVNTFVV
+2087 YTGVGVNTFVV
-2098 ISESD
+2098 VSESD
-2103 NDIAYSLDAGG
+2103 TDIAYSLDAGG
-2114 TWSLQSAALPNTGF
+2114 TWTLQSAALPNTGF
-2128 KAVTYGKGLFV
+2128 KAITYGKGLFV
-2139 AVTGGGSTAAA
+2139 AVTGGGSTSAA

-2171 IAWGNG
+2171 VAWGNG

-2201 PIGIASGLPKQITYG
+2201 TIGLASGLPKQITYG

-2235 GTTPWATQAVTSATG
+2235 GTTPWTTQAVTSATG

-2305 PGSTYASAPTI
+2305 PGSTYSSAPTV

-2329 TARLGNGAL
+2329 TARLGDGAL
-2338 GTPTVVNPGIGFAT
+2338 GTPTIVAPGIGFAT
-2352 ATAELNAANSNGNAD
+2352 ATAEINAAASNGNAD

-2388 NITFASLPN
+2388 NVTFASLPN

-2428 GDAPVDGDGI
+2428 GDAPVNGDAI
-2438 EMRIRFSQVRL
+2438 DMRIRFSQVRL

-2469 TPTVDPDQTKEAFD
+2469 TPTVDPDQTKESFD

>member
-37 ICVQGHASAA
+37 ICVQGHSSAA

-71 IWTVATTYVYGD
+71 TWTTATTYVYGD

-125 GDWSVATRYI
+125 GTWTVSTRYI

-150 TYHTSAATTTLGLE
+150 TYHTSAASDALGLE
-164 NDQVKWDT
+164 NDQSKWDI

-178 FKTTWI
+178 FKTTWS
-184 TGAQYKINDVVQ
+184 TGTQYKINDVVQ

-202 ISTAAHT
+202 ISTSAHT

-216 DIANWTEFVRGF
+216 DIAYWTEFVRGF

-244 IVRYGGNQYIALLNH
+244 IVRYGGNQYIALTNH
-259 SEKNPYTETA
+259 SESNPFTETTD
-269 EWQLFTQGIKFLGE
+269 WQLFTQGIKFLGE

-317 PNVSY
+317 PNVTY
-322 WDRLTQGLRWRNIWA
+322 WTRLTQGLRWRNTWA

-355 ICINQHISEGDDFST
+355 ICVNQHISEGDDYST

-424 VGAEGQVLRVSDQQT
+424 IGAEGQVLRVSDQQT

-488 KNPNAKSLLE
+488 KNPNARKLLE
-498 INRQFIQRE
+498 LNRQFIQRE
-507 IVEWTDYQIANTISP
+507 IVEWTDNQITNNTAP
-522 YTGSFAYVNDKCERD
+522 FTTSFAYDSAKCERD
-537 MGYIV
+537 MGYII
-542 DAIVWDITHGGNVR
+542 DAAIWDITHGGNVR

-562 SYINA
+562 SYVTDA
-567 PGASAYQ
+567 GQFYTLGQEA
-574 NQKTE
+574 E

-587 VSVIASVIAQT
+587 LTVIASVLAQT

-606 TNGDNSTAIVAQY
+606 LNGDNSTAIVTQH
-619 TDATLI
+619 TDATLL
-625 AESVITEITALAKII
+625 AESVNTEISGLVKIV

-646 GVDTNVPARLIRNS
+646 GVATNIPARLIRNS

-682 IIGDELRSTAVA
+682 IIGDELRSTAVS

-701 TANKFS
+701 TASKLS

-719 TPKKDVK
+719 TPAKDTK
-726 YSAKAIERVG
+726 YSSKAIERVG
-736 AIVGDIVE
+736 AIVGDLVE
-744 GITVTGTTGNTQTQ
+744 GVTVTPTTGNTETQ
-758 SQLYPLANIQKGHER
+758 SALYPFANIDKGHER
-773 SAVERLSRMVRRN
+773 KAVETLARMIRRN
-786 IDHGVGEKIEARST
+786 IDHGVGTKVEARST
-800 LPLAAA
+800 LPLADD
-806 MATPANGHAR
+806 MGTPADGHAR

-830 IGWIAN
+830 IGWIAD
-836 QYPNLK
+836 QYPTLK

-847 CSQDTGYI
+847 CMQDTGYI

-886 NSSEKAA
+886 NASEKAA
-893 TIAAYGELKSLM
+893 TIAAYGELKALM
-905 QTIARNITVTPTYG
+905 QTVARNITVTPTYG
-919 TGSQVSGTAATVT
+919 TGSQVAGTAATTT

-966 SALQS
+966 AALQS
-971 DSTDL
+971 DHADIGT
-976 LAQYATIKTSVI
+976 QMATIKSSVTTFI
-988 DFVNTNFGTYKYNG
+988 TANFPSLTYDS
-1002 AKCRRDSGILQVNSA
+1002 AKC
-1017 YDTALGTNY
+1017 
-1026 NAVRDGISYRRAI
+1026 
-1039 SSYVLNNQLDQT
+1039 
-1051 IGAIKYEKTL
+1051 E
-1061 VAALLSDST
+1061 
-1070 AITRNAAYWNEV
+1070 
-1082 VDIIQNNTIDA
+1082 
-1093 ITWSNPGVA
+1093 
-1102 AKTTARTEV
+1102 
-1111 QAARATIIS
+1111 
-1120 NTVGWINSNY
+1120 
-1130 PSLSYNQATCERDLG
+1130 
-1145 YIIDGVSYDI
+1145 
-1155 QYGGNSASIESA
+1155 
-1167 KAYFLG
+1167 
-1173 AVQVLPAGQQA
+1173 
-1184 ATAAA
+1184 
-1189 IIQLSAYIQAEITAG
+1189 
-1204 TESTEANGL
+1204 
-1213 VTIISDVIT
+1213 
-1222 ADSLAGLPTKVYPDY
+1222 
-1237 TWATAA
+1237 
-1243 IDSDADDVIASTTV
+1243 
-1257 VPATL
+1257 
-1262 QYITDTYSGFVY
+1262 
-1274 NHAKCSRDIGY
+1274 RDIGY

-1290 RIDWCLGTNYASMIA
+1290 RYDFCLDTNYASMVA
-1305 AYSYLRA
+1305 AYSYKRA
-1312 PSTKVVGNQKDATI
+1312 PSKKVLGDQKDATI
-1326 AANQY
+1326 ASNEY
-1331 AGQLAKVTTSEA
+1331 ARTLARAVTSEA
-1343 AADAQLDAT
+1343 AAIAQIDNT

-1359 IYGGANE
+1359 IYGGGNE
-1366 ASNTAS
+1366 AANKAS
-1372 PLFDVASAVR
+1372 PDFDVASAIR
-1382 QLELNKEFIAAEAVA
+1382 QLELNKEFIASEAVA

-1408 ATTASSGAI
+1408 ATTDSTDAI
-1417 TVTSTAWLDQNMD
+1417 TITSTAWLEQNMD

-1440 VVVGTTYYVKEI
+1440 ISTSTTYYVKEI
-1452 LNATTFTVSATIGG
+1452 LSATTFTVSTTIGG
-1466 TALTVTDATGT
+1466 TALDVSDATGT
-1477 LTVEMAYEYS
+1477 LTVEMAYEYNA
-1487 EVLCKRDVK
+1487 VLCKRDVRT
-1496 SIVEGMKWDLTYSK
+1496 IVDAMKWDLNYPK

-1517 DSVTVT
+1517 NSITVS
-1523 LPGNYKSKYSARY
+1523 LPANYKSKYCARY
-1536 YVNSVLG
+1536 YVNSVIG

-1593 GPDDTRAWI
+1593 GPADERVWI

-1623 IDGALHNG
+1623 IDGALHDG

-1697 QGVDPD
+1697 EGVDPD

-1765 DGAMI
+1765 DGAMM

-1831 YGLIG
+1831 YGLID
-1836 TYNSGTKVATVIKET
+1836 TYNSGTKVATVLKET
-1851 DGAAGWDHFV
+1851 DGTAGWDHFV

-1876 VEPAISFTV
+1876 IEPAISFTV

-1899 YNDLEFLETAA
+1899 YNDVEFLETAA

-1917 TPSSNGTGATFDV
+1917 TTSSNGTGATFDV

-1961 GGATPANDLVITVT
+1961 GGATPANDLVITAT

-2030 ASGLQNDGSSV
+2030 VSGLQNDGSSV

-2087 YTGLGVNTFVV
+2087 YTGVGVNTFVV
-2098 ISESD
+2098 VSESD
-2103 NDIAYSLDAGG
+2103 TDIAYSLDAGG
-2114 TWSLQSAALPNTGF
+2114 TWTLQSAALPNTGF
-2128 KAVTYGKGLFV
+2128 KAITYGKGLFV
-2139 AVTGGGSTAAA
+2139 AVTGGGSTSAA

-2171 IAWGNG
+2171 VAWGNG

-2201 PIGIASGLPKQITYG
+2201 TIGLASGLPKQITYG

-2235 GTTPWATQAVTSATG
+2235 GTTPWTTQAVTSATG

-2305 PGSTYASAPTI
+2305 PGSTYSSAPTI

-2329 TARLGNGAL
+2329 TARLGDGAL
-2338 GTPTVVNPGIGFAT
+2338 GTPTIVAPGIGFAT
-2352 ATAELNAANSNGNAD
+2352 ATAEINAAASNGNAD

-2388 NITFASLPN
+2388 NVTFASLPD

-2428 GDAPVDGDGI
+2428 GDAPVNGDAI
-2438 EMRIRFSQVRL
+2438 DMRIRFSQVRL

-2469 TPTVDPDQTKEAFD
+2469 TPTVDPDQTKESFD

>member
-37 ICVQGHASAA
+37 ICVQGHSSAA

-71 IWTVATTYVYGD
+71 TWTTATTYVYGD

-125 GDWSVATRYI
+125 GTWTVSTRYI

-150 TYHTSAATTTLGLE
+150 TYHTSAASDALGLE
-164 NDQVKWDT
+164 NDQSKWDI

-178 FKTTWI
+178 FKTTWS
-184 TGAQYKINDVVQ
+184 TGTQYKINDVVQ

-202 ISTAAHT
+202 ISTSAHT

-216 DIANWTEFVRGF
+216 DIAYWTEFVRGF

-244 IVRYGGNQYIALLNH
+244 IVRYGGNQYIALTNH
-259 SEKNPYTETA
+259 SESNPFTETTD
-269 EWQLFTQGIKFLGE
+269 WQLFTQGIKFLGE

-296 EVVSHGGYTYLCIAD
+296 EVVSHGGYTYLCITD

-317 PNVSY
+317 PNVTY
-322 WDRLTQGLRWRNIWA
+322 WTRLTQGLRWRNTWA

-355 ICINQHISEGDDFST
+355 ICVNQHISEGDDYST

-424 VGAEGQVLRVSDQQT
+424 IGAEGQVLRVSDQQT

-488 KNPNAKSLLE
+488 KNPNSRKLLE
-498 INRQFIQRE
+498 LNRQFIQRE
-507 IVEWTDYQIANTISP
+507 IVEWTDNQITNSVAPFT
-522 YTGSFAYVNDKCERD
+522 TAFAYDSAKCERD
-537 MGYIV
+537 MGYII
-542 DAIVWDITHGGNVR
+542 DAAIWDTTHGGNVR

-562 SYINA
+562 SYVTDA
-567 PGASAYQ
+567 GQFYTLGQEA
-574 NQKTE
+574 E

-587 VSVIASVIAQT
+587 LTVIASVLAQT

-606 TNGDNSTAIVAQY
+606 LNGDNSTAIVTQH
-619 TDATLI
+619 TDATLL
-625 AESVITEITALAKII
+625 AESVNTEISGLVKIV

-646 GVDTNVPARLIRNS
+646 GVATNIPARLIRNS

-682 IIGDELRSTAVA
+682 IIGDELRSTAVS

-701 TANKFS
+701 TASKLS

-719 TPKKDVK
+719 TPAKDTK
-726 YSAKAIERVG
+726 YSSKAIERVG
-736 AIVGDIVE
+736 AIVGDLVE
-744 GITVTGTTGNTQTQ
+744 GVTVTPTTGNTETQ
-758 SQLYPLANIQKGHER
+758 SALYPFANIDKGHER
-773 SAVERLSRMVRRN
+773 KAVETLARMIRRN
-786 IDHGVGEKIEARST
+786 IDHGVGTKVEARST
-800 LPLAAA
+800 LPLADD
-806 MATPANGHAR
+806 MGTPADGHAR

-830 IGWIAN
+830 IGWIAD
-836 QYPNLK
+836 QYPTLK

-847 CSQDTGYI
+847 CMQDTGYI

-886 NSSEKAA
+886 NASEKAA
-893 TIAAYGELKSLM
+893 TIAAYGELKALM
-905 QTIARNITVTPTYG
+905 QTVARNITVTPTYG
-919 TGSQVSGTAATVT
+919 TGSQVAGTAATTT

-966 SALQS
+966 AALQS
-971 DSTDL
+971 DHADIGT
-976 LAQYATIKTSVI
+976 QMATIKSSVTTFI
-988 DFVNTNFGTYKYNG
+988 TANFPSLTYDS
-1002 AKCRRDSGILQVNSA
+1002 AKC
-1017 YDTALGTNY
+1017 
-1026 NAVRDGISYRRAI
+1026 
-1039 SSYVLNNQLDQT
+1039 
-1051 IGAIKYEKTL
+1051 E
-1061 VAALLSDST
+1061 
-1070 AITRNAAYWNEV
+1070 
-1082 VDIIQNNTIDA
+1082 
-1093 ITWSNPGVA
+1093 
-1102 AKTTARTEV
+1102 
-1111 QAARATIIS
+1111 
-1120 NTVGWINSNY
+1120 
-1130 PSLSYNQATCERDLG
+1130 
-1145 YIIDGVSYDI
+1145 
-1155 QYGGNSASIESA
+1155 
-1167 KAYFLG
+1167 
-1173 AVQVLPAGQQA
+1173 
-1184 ATAAA
+1184 
-1189 IIQLSAYIQAEITAG
+1189 
-1204 TESTEANGL
+1204 
-1213 VTIISDVIT
+1213 
-1222 ADSLAGLPTKVYPDY
+1222 
-1237 TWATAA
+1237 
-1243 IDSDADDVIASTTV
+1243 
-1257 VPATL
+1257 
-1262 QYITDTYSGFVY
+1262 
-1274 NHAKCSRDIGY
+1274 RDIGY

-1290 RIDWCLGTNYASMIA
+1290 RYDFCLDTNYASMVA
-1305 AYSYLRA
+1305 AYSYKRA
-1312 PSTKVVGNQKDATI
+1312 PSKKVLGDQKDATI
-1326 AANQY
+1326 ASNEY
-1331 AGQLAKVTTSEA
+1331 ARTLARAVTSEA
-1343 AADAQLDAT
+1343 TAIAQIDNT

-1359 IYGGANE
+1359 IYGGGNE
-1366 ASNTAS
+1366 AANKAS
-1372 PLFDVASAVR
+1372 PDFDVASAIR
-1382 QLELNKEFIAAEAVA
+1382 QLELNKEFIASEAVA

-1408 ATTASSGAI
+1408 ATTDSTDAI
-1417 TVTSTAWLDQNMD
+1417 TITSTAWLEQNMD

-1440 VVVGTTYYVKEI
+1440 ISTSTTYYVKEI
-1452 LNATTFTVSATIGG
+1452 LSATTFTVSTTIGG
-1466 TALTVTDATGT
+1466 TALDVSDATGT
-1477 LTVEMAYEYS
+1477 LTVEMAYEYNA
-1487 EVLCKRDVK
+1487 VLCKRDVRT
-1496 SIVEGMKWDLTYSK
+1496 IVDAMKWDLNYPK

-1517 DSVTVT
+1517 NSITVS
-1523 LPGNYKSKYSARY
+1523 LPANYKSKYCARY
-1536 YVNSVLG
+1536 YVNSVIG

-1593 GPDDTRAWI
+1593 GPADERVWI

-1623 IDGALHNG
+1623 IDGALHDG

-1697 QGVDPD
+1697 EGVDPD

-1765 DGAMI
+1765 DGAMM

-1831 YGLIG
+1831 YGLID
-1836 TYNSGTKVATVIKET
+1836 TYNSGTKVATVLKET
-1851 DGAAGWDHFV
+1851 DGTAGWDHFV

-1876 VEPAISFTV
+1876 IEPAISFTV

-1899 YNDLEFLETAA
+1899 YNDVEFLETAA

-1917 TPSSNGTGATFDV
+1917 TTSSNGTGATFDV

-1961 GGATPANDLVITVT
+1961 GGATPANDLVITAT

-2030 ASGLQNDGSSV
+2030 VSGLQNDGSSV

-2087 YTGLGVNTFVV
+2087 YTGVGVNTFVV
-2098 ISESD
+2098 VSESD
-2103 NDIAYSLDAGG
+2103 TDIAYSLDAGG
-2114 TWSLQSAALPNTGF
+2114 TWTLQSAALPNTGF
-2128 KAVTYGKGLFV
+2128 KAITYGKGLFV
-2139 AVTGGGSTAAA
+2139 AVTGGGSTSAA

-2171 IAWGNG
+2171 VVWGNG

-2201 PIGIASGLPKQITYG
+2201 TIGLASGLPKQITYG

-2235 GTTPWATQAVTSATG
+2235 GTTPWTTQAVTSATG

-2305 PGSTYASAPTI
+2305 PGSTYSSAPTI

-2329 TARLGNGAL
+2329 TARLGDGAL

-2388 NITFASLPN
+2388 NVTFASLPN

-2428 GDAPVDGDGI
+2428 GDAPVNGDAI
-2438 EMRIRFSQVRL
+2438 DMRIRFSQVRL

-2469 TPTVDPDQTKEAFD
+2469 TPTVDPDQTKESFD

>member
-37 ICVQGHASAA
+37 ICVQGHSSAA

-71 IWTVATTYVYGD
+71 TWTTATTYVYGD

-125 GDWSVATRYI
+125 GTWTVSTRYI

-150 TYHTSAATTTLGLE
+150 TYHTSAASDALGLE
-164 NDQVKWDT
+164 NDQSKWDI

-178 FKTTWI
+178 FKTTWS
-184 TGAQYKINDVVQ
+184 TGTQYKINDVVQ

-202 ISTAAHT
+202 ISTSAHT

-216 DIANWTEFVRGF
+216 DIAYWTEFVRGF

-244 IVRYGGNQYIALLNH
+244 IVRYGGNQYIALTNH
-259 SEKNPYTETA
+259 SESNPFTETTD
-269 EWQLFTQGIKFLGE
+269 WQLFTQGIKFLGE

-296 EVVSHGGYTYLCIAD
+296 EVVSHGGYTYLCITD

-317 PNVSY
+317 PNVTY
-322 WDRLTQGLRWRNIWA
+322 WTRLTQGLRWRNTWA

-355 ICINQHISEGDDFST
+355 ICVNQHISEGDDYST

-424 VGAEGQVLRVSDQQT
+424 IGAEGQVLRVSDQQT

-488 KNPNAKSLLE
+488 KNPNARKLLE
-498 INRQFIQRE
+498 LNRQFIQRE
-507 IVEWTDYQIANTISP
+507 IVEWTDNQITNSVAPFT
-522 YTGSFAYVNDKCERD
+522 TAFAYDSAKCERD
-537 MGYIV
+537 MGYII
-542 DAIVWDITHGGNVR
+542 DAAIWDITHGGNVR

-562 SYINA
+562 SYVTDA
-567 PGASAYQ
+567 GQFYTLGQEA
-574 NQKTE
+574 E

-587 VSVIASVIAQT
+587 LTVIASVLAQT

-606 TNGDNSTAIVAQY
+606 LNGDNSTAIVTQH
-619 TDATLI
+619 TDATLL
-625 AESVITEITALAKII
+625 AESVNTEISGLVKIV

-646 GVDTNVPARLIRNS
+646 GVATNIPARLIRNS

-682 IIGDELRSTAVA
+682 IIGDELRSTAVS

-701 TANKFS
+701 TASKLS

-719 TPKKDVK
+719 TPAKDTK
-726 YSAKAIERVG
+726 YSSKAIERVG
-736 AIVGDIVE
+736 AIVGDLVE
-744 GITVTGTTGNTQTQ
+744 GVTVTPTTGNTETQ
-758 SQLYPLANIQKGHER
+758 SALYPFANIDKGHER
-773 SAVERLSRMVRRN
+773 KAVETLARMIRRN
-786 IDHGVGEKIEARST
+786 IDHGVGTKVEARST
-800 LPLAAA
+800 LPLADD
-806 MATPANGHAR
+806 MGTPADGHAR

-830 IGWIAN
+830 IGWIAD
-836 QYPNLK
+836 QYPTLK

-847 CSQDTGYI
+847 CMQDTGYI

-886 NSSEKAA
+886 NASEKAA
-893 TIAAYGELKSLM
+893 TIAAYGELKALM
-905 QTIARNITVTPTYG
+905 QTVARNITVTPTYG
-919 TGSQVSGTAATVT
+919 TGSQVAGTAATTT

-966 SALQS
+966 AALQS
-971 DSTDL
+971 DHADIGT
-976 LAQYATIKTSVI
+976 QMATIKSSVTTFI
-988 DFVNTNFGTYKYNG
+988 TANFPSLTYDS
-1002 AKCRRDSGILQVNSA
+1002 AKC
-1017 YDTALGTNY
+1017 
-1026 NAVRDGISYRRAI
+1026 
-1039 SSYVLNNQLDQT
+1039 
-1051 IGAIKYEKTL
+1051 E
-1061 VAALLSDST
+1061 
-1070 AITRNAAYWNEV
+1070 
-1082 VDIIQNNTIDA
+1082 
-1093 ITWSNPGVA
+1093 
-1102 AKTTARTEV
+1102 
-1111 QAARATIIS
+1111 
-1120 NTVGWINSNY
+1120 
-1130 PSLSYNQATCERDLG
+1130 
-1145 YIIDGVSYDI
+1145 
-1155 QYGGNSASIESA
+1155 
-1167 KAYFLG
+1167 
-1173 AVQVLPAGQQA
+1173 
-1184 ATAAA
+1184 
-1189 IIQLSAYIQAEITAG
+1189 
-1204 TESTEANGL
+1204 
-1213 VTIISDVIT
+1213 
-1222 ADSLAGLPTKVYPDY
+1222 
-1237 TWATAA
+1237 
-1243 IDSDADDVIASTTV
+1243 
-1257 VPATL
+1257 
-1262 QYITDTYSGFVY
+1262 
-1274 NHAKCSRDIGY
+1274 RDIGY

-1290 RIDWCLGTNYASMIA
+1290 RYDFCLDTNYASMVA
-1305 AYSYLRA
+1305 AYSYKRA
-1312 PSTKVVGNQKDATI
+1312 PSKKVLGDQKDATI
-1326 AANQY
+1326 ASNEY
-1331 AGQLAKVTTSEA
+1331 ARTLARAVTSEA
-1343 AADAQLDAT
+1343 TAIAQIDNT

-1359 IYGGANE
+1359 IYGGGNE
-1366 ASNTAS
+1366 AANKAS
-1372 PLFDVASAVR
+1372 PDFDVASAIR
-1382 QLELNKEFIAAEAVA
+1382 QLELNKEFIASEAVA

-1408 ATTASSGAI
+1408 ATTDSTDAI
-1417 TVTSTAWLDQNMD
+1417 TITSTAWLEQNMD

-1440 VVVGTTYYVKEI
+1440 ISTSTTYYVKEI
-1452 LNATTFTVSATIGG
+1452 LSATTFTVSTTIGG
-1466 TALTVTDATGT
+1466 TALDVSDATGT
-1477 LTVEMAYEYS
+1477 LTVEMAYEYNA
-1487 EVLCKRDVK
+1487 VLCKRDVRT
-1496 SIVEGMKWDLTYSK
+1496 IVDAMKWDLNYPK

-1517 DSVTVT
+1517 NSITVS
-1523 LPGNYKSKYSARY
+1523 LPANYKSKYCARY
-1536 YVNSVLG
+1536 YVNSVIG

-1593 GPDDTRAWI
+1593 GPADERVWI

-1623 IDGALHNG
+1623 IDGALHDG

-1697 QGVDPD
+1697 EGVDPD

-1765 DGAMI
+1765 DGAMM

-1831 YGLIG
+1831 YGLID
-1836 TYNSGTKVATVIKET
+1836 TYNSGTKVATVLKET
-1851 DGAAGWDHFV
+1851 DGTAGWDHFV

-1876 VEPAISFTV
+1876 IEPAISFTV

-1899 YNDLEFLETAA
+1899 YNDVEFLETAA

-1917 TPSSNGTGATFDV
+1917 TTSSNGTGATFDV

-1961 GGATPANDLVITVT
+1961 GGATPANDLVITAT

-2030 ASGLQNDGSSV
+2030 VSGLQNDGSSV

-2087 YTGLGVNTFVV
+2087 YTGVGVNTFVV
-2098 ISESD
+2098 VSESD
-2103 NDIAYSLDAGG
+2103 TDIAYSLDAGG
-2114 TWSLQSAALPNTGF
+2114 TWTLQSAALPNTGF
-2128 KAVTYGKGLFV
+2128 KAITYGKGLFV
-2139 AVTGGGSTAAA
+2139 AVTGGGSTSAA

-2171 IAWGNG
+2171 VVWGNG

-2201 PIGIASGLPKQITYG
+2201 TIGLASGLPKQITYG

-2235 GTTPWATQAVTSATG
+2235 GTTPWTTQAVTSATG

-2305 PGSTYASAPTI
+2305 PGSTYSSAPTI

-2329 TARLGNGAL
+2329 TARLGDGAL

-2388 NITFASLPN
+2388 NVTFASLPN

-2428 GDAPVDGDGI
+2428 GDAPVNGDAI
-2438 EMRIRFSQVRL
+2438 DMRIRFSQVRL

-2469 TPTVDPDQTKEAFD
+2469 TPTVDPDQTKESFD